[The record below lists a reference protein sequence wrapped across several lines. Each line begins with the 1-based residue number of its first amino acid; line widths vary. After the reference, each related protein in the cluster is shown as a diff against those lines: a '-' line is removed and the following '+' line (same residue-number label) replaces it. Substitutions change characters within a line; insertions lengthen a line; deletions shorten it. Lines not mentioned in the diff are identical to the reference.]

1 MSTSC
6 VLHPRLSNGEKSPLF
21 YRLKEFFLND
31 RKLAENV
38 YYKAINPAFRKAF
51 PNVRFDHNGE
61 PLLEDLITQCGI
73 GYNKDSESMLNFL
86 NSEYGTKPVPKTIQ
100 SVIELQNR
108 AASFNI
114 NNPLNKR
121 YSAQLTSSG
130 QDISM
135 EIVEATG
142 EERSLGRHQRFNA
155 ELNNQLVKLLNSW
168 GADVAALTELEE
180 ASNINGVMDL
190 SAGIN
195 AATGL
200 KEVIRIS
207 KRHKW
212 SNVSAKQSVLTEEE
226 QRILKSAPR
235 NSKGQLLAPNGK
247 VSNLTEK
254 QYAQVRT
261 KAFKDWFG
269 DWEKIANIT
278 EEELQ
283 AASLIF
289 DRVPELAKIGTPT
302 EYAAYIKE
310 IFPNSV
316 EKEVYWHGS
325 NEDFS
330 EGFASAKRGEG
341 SGALETKK
349 RNDLYLNKQGWAS
362 LQYVNGINRKGR
374 DKNGFAHWNK
384 LWWELKEIMSN
395 GRRENNDWKDIVIDE
410 STIRQAIPNKKGVF
424 NRDSG
429 GKNGK
434 WLSERKADYGYEN
447 KSDKEFFEEIF
458 GIKLG
463 KDTFNTWTARNAE
476 IFKSLEK
483 SAKGINPVVIDVR
496 NPITEEG
503 QNTYYEEQR
512 GLFTTADAEGN
523 DAILSKKAD
532 NEFNS
537 DVAIVINANN
547 DNVYWLG
554 TKSDIE
560 RFRQWKIN
568 NNASKVV
575 DENGEPLVV
584 YHNSNTDINIFDKNK
599 IGTNGSSEGGL
610 FGKGF
615 YFSTNKD
622 YNKVFGNKEYA
633 VFLNIKNP
641 ITDERTIK
649 EIQAFEPSIDIIK
662 NAYNK
667 DGLIGT
673 NKFENNTVEYI
684 VYDSNQIKS
693 ATDNIGTFSRTDD
706 NIIDDTYDSNI
717 LAEEWGHFVVDAV
730 KDNPLRDRMLNSLKN
745 EEVLQRV
752 LGSEYDRYN
761 DVYKGDIELMAKEA
775 LGKMMAQVLN
785 NYDPT
790 APNNRLFERYKKSVL
805 DFFSRRDADEI
816 DEIINKVRE
825 QVYEFTT
832 NAFNGK
838 YQLDISSRDYN
849 KRLFNLGNDVSRDYN
864 ILKRIIQQERKRLAI
879 YGKGAKATARERE
892 EKKGLFDEKQKLF
905 IDKLSND
912 LENHRELEG
921 IYTYLTEAVR
931 MLKQL
936 SDKLDT
942 VHNSQTNWKDKFS
955 ALRSIRDYMS
965 SYGSIMEEL
974 RQEMYKA
981 KQEGDMR
988 FKEKLQDSLDEFSGL
1003 LARLG
1008 SDWVEVSK
1016 DEFARFLTPFEGE
1029 GISMSI
1035 RGKRR
1040 KYNIRELLDYIEK
1053 DISIVE
1059 RWTDAMADSTDPILR
1074 IYDSL
1079 VKDQKNKARYNT
1091 INNEKEILMHSKKL
1105 EDAGISNTEFMY
1117 ERTSDGKITGNF
1129 VTRYNWGDYFA
1140 ALSKYAKSLPQDM
1153 DREEKSILISR
1164 WKRAN
1169 TDKNGNPIE
1178 KYYNPQYDA
1187 IQRNAAMKE
1196 YYDFMINL
1204 KRNLDYRLPAKYVRF
1219 NKAPQIRR
1227 DFLERVI
1234 GRGNKF
1240 QYLWESFKDNLVR
1253 REDDTE
1259 FAYARQDFEGNQ
1271 IYNLPIYYTRP
1282 LKDKN
1287 DLSTDCTSTMIAYAA
1302 MANDYASMNDIIDA
1316 LETGRT
1322 ILSERRVAQT
1332 RGGKIMREVLN
1343 KVPSNLTK
1351 KGDVANFMAR
1361 LNDFMLMQVYGEQ
1374 MKDEGTVLGVDVG
1387 KAVNMLNKLQSYGT
1401 TALSVLTGTANL
1413 AQNIVISNIESIS
1426 GQFFN
1431 KSELAKADWEY
1442 TKLLPQ
1448 YLSEIGNRIQTSKMA
1463 LFAEKLNVLQ
1473 DYKQHVRGV
1482 DWNRKTWFS
1491 RFFKEDT
1498 LWFTTSAGDHYTQMR
1513 TGLALAMR
1521 LKLQDKDGKPIS
1533 LYDALEVQYLD
1544 EAHPEYG
1551 ANLVIKEGVTD
1562 QDGKPVSNNYF
1573 TSVTKK
1579 IRGIN
1584 NKLYGI
1590 YNQEDKS
1597 AMQSRAVGRL
1607 LMMYR
1612 NWMRPLWLKRY
1623 GVERYN
1629 YDTDTFEEG
1638 YYRTLWNFM
1647 NTLRKDLKKG
1657 ELDIVKQWHNLD
1669 DAQKSNIYR
1678 GLAEIATFLS
1688 LMGIIAILKGIP
1700 DDDDKDDWLTE
1711 YVTYSIIRLKA
1722 DLGSL
1727 MPGPTMLDEGLRLF
1741 DNPFAA
1747 VRVLKNTRQLLN
1759 LFDPD
1764 VWTTEIDQGIYKG
1777 YTKAEK
1783 IMLQPVPF
1791 IRQFQNLFDPEE
1803 PARWYK

>member
-21 YRLKEFFLND
+21 SRLKNFLGD
-31 RKLAENV
+31 RKSAEDV
-38 YYKAINPAFRKAF
+38 YYRAINPSFREAF

-73 GYNKDSESMLNFL
+73 GYDKSNEAMLDYL
-86 NSEYGTKPVPKTIQ
+86 NSEYGTEPVPKTMQ
-100 SVIELQNR
+100 SAIELQNR

-121 YSAQLTSSG
+121 YSAEITSSG
-130 QDISM
+130 HDVSM
-135 EIVEATG
+135 EIVTATG
-142 EERSLGRHQRFNA
+142 NERDLGRQQKFNA

-180 ASNINGVMDL
+180 ASNVNGVMDL

-200 KEVIRIS
+200 KEVIRI
-207 KRHKW
+207 
-212 SNVSAKQSVLTEEE
+212 
-226 QRILKSAPR
+226 
-235 NSKGQLLAPNGK
+235 
-247 VSNLTEK
+247 
-254 QYAQVRT
+254 
-261 KAFKDWFG
+261 
-269 DWEKIANIT
+269 
-278 EEELQ
+278 
-283 AASLIF
+283 
-289 DRVPELAKIGTPT
+289 
-302 EYAAYIKE
+302 
-310 IFPNSV
+310 
-316 EKEVYWHGS
+316 
-325 NEDFS
+325 
-330 EGFASAKRGEG
+330 
-341 SGALETKK
+341 
-349 RNDLYLNKQGWAS
+349 
-362 LQYVNGINRKGR
+362 
-374 DKNGFAHWNK
+374 
-384 LWWELKEIMSN
+384 
-395 GRRENNDWKDIVIDE
+395 
-410 STIRQAIPNKKGVF
+410 
-424 NRDSG
+424 
-429 GKNGK
+429 
-434 WLSERKADYGYEN
+434 
-447 KSDKEFFEEIF
+447 
-458 GIKLG
+458 
-463 KDTFNTWTARNAE
+463 
-476 IFKSLEK
+476 
-483 SAKGINPVVIDVR
+483 AKGER
-496 NPITEEG
+496 G
-503 QNTYYEEQR
+503 Q
-512 GLFTTADAEGN
+512 
-523 DAILSKKAD
+523 
-532 NEFNS
+532 
-537 DVAIVINANN
+537 VA
-547 DNVYWLG
+547 
-554 TKSDIE
+554 
-560 RFRQWKIN
+560 
-568 NNASKVV
+568 
-575 DENGEPLVV
+575 
-584 YHNSNTDINIFDKNK
+584 
-599 IGTNGSSEGGL
+599 
-610 FGKGF
+610 
-615 YFSTNKD
+615 
-622 YNKVFGNKEYA
+622 
-633 VFLNIKNP
+633 
-641 ITDERTIK
+641 
-649 EIQAFEPSIDIIK
+649 
-662 NAYNK
+662 
-667 DGLIGT
+667 
-673 NKFENNTVEYI
+673 
-684 VYDSNQIKS
+684 
-693 ATDNIGTFSRTDD
+693 
-706 NIIDDTYDSNI
+706 

-730 KDNPLRDRMLNSLKN
+730 KDSPLRDRMLNSLKN

-752 LGSEYDRYN
+752 LGSEYNRYN
-761 DVYKGDIELMAKEA
+761 EVYNGDIDLMAKEA

-785 NYDPT
+785 NYDAT
-790 APNNRLFERYKKSVL
+790 APNDRLFERYKKNVL
-805 DFFSRRDADEI
+805 DFFGKRDTDEI

-832 NAFNGK
+832 NVFNGK

-849 KRLFNLGNDVSRDYN
+849 RRLFNLGNDVSRDYN
-864 ILKRIIQQERKRLAI
+864 ILKRIIQQEKKRLAI

-892 EKKGLFDEKQKLF
+892 EKKGSFDEKQKLF

-931 MLKQL
+931 MLRQL
-936 SDKLDT
+936 SDRLDA
-942 VHNSQTNWKDKFS
+942 VHNSQTSWKDKFS

-974 RQEMYKA
+974 RQGMYKA

-988 FKEKLQDSLDEFSGL
+988 FKEKLQESLDEFSGL

-1008 SDWVEVSK
+1008 SDWAEVSK
-1016 DEFARFLTPFEGE
+1016 DEFARFLAPFEGE

-1035 RGKRR
+1035 RGER
-1040 KYNIRELLDYIEK
+1040 KQYNIRELLDYIEK

-1105 EDAGISNTEFMY
+1105 EDAGIKNTDFMY
-1117 ERTSDGKITGNF
+1117 EKTSDGKITGNF

-1153 DREEKSILISR
+1153 GREEKSILISR

-1169 TDKNGNPIE
+1169 TDKKGNPIE

-1204 KRNLDYRLPAKYVRF
+1204 KRNLDYRLPARYVRF

-1227 DFLERVI
+1227 DFLERVM
-1234 GRGNKF
+1234 GNKF

-1302 MANDYASMNDIIDA
+1302 MANDYAAMNDVIDA

-1343 KVPSNLTK
+1343 KIPSNLTK
-1351 KGDVANFMAR
+1351 KGDVANFMGR

-1463 LFAEKLNVLQ
+1463 LFAEKFNVLQ

-1482 DWNRKTWFS
+1482 DWDRKTWFS

-1533 LYDALEVQYLD
+1533 LYDALEVKYLD

-1562 QDGKPVSNNYF
+1562 QDGKAVDNKYF
-1573 TSVTKK
+1573 TGVTKK

-1590 YNQEDKS
+1590 YNQEDKN

-1629 YDTDTFEEG
+1629 YDTGTFEEG

-1688 LMGIIAILKGIP
+1688 LMGIIATLKGTP
-1700 DDDDKDDWLTE
+1700 DDDEKDDWLTE
-1711 YVTYSIIRLKA
+1711 YITYSIIRLKA

-1747 VRVLKNTRQLLN
+1747 VRVLKNSRQLLN

-1764 VWTTEIDQGIYKG
+1764 TWTTEIDQGIYKG
-1777 YTKAEK
+1777 YTQAEK

-1803 PARWYK
+1803 PTRWYK

>member
-21 YRLKEFFLND
+21 SRLKNFLGD
-31 RKLAENV
+31 RKSAEDV
-38 YYKAINPAFRKAF
+38 YYRAINPSFKEAF

-73 GYNKDSESMLNFL
+73 GHSKSNEAMLDYL
-86 NSEYGTKPVPKTIQ
+86 NSEYGTKPVPRTMQ

-114 NNPLNKR
+114 NSPLNKR
-121 YSAQLTSSG
+121 YSAEITSSG
-130 QDISM
+130 HDVSM
-135 EIVEATG
+135 EVVTATG
-142 EERSLGRHQRFNA
+142 NGRDLGKQQRFNA
-155 ELNNQLVKLLNSW
+155 ELNNQLIKLLNSW

-180 ASNINGVMDL
+180 AGNVNGVMDL

-212 SNVSAKQSVLTEEE
+212 SNVSKKENILTDEE
-226 QRILKSAPR
+226 QEILSNAPR
-235 NSKGQLLAPNGK
+235 DSRGQLLAPNGK

-269 DWEKIANIT
+269 DWEN
-278 EEELQ
+278 
-283 AASLIF
+283 
-289 DRVPELAKIGTPT
+289 DPE
-302 EYAAYIKE
+302 
-310 IFPNSV
+310 
-316 EKEVYWHGS
+316 
-325 NEDFS
+325 
-330 EGFASAKRGEG
+330 
-341 SGALETKK
+341 
-349 RNDLYLNKQGWAS
+349 
-362 LQYVNGINRKGR
+362 
-374 DKNGFAHWNK
+374 
-384 LWWELKEIMSN
+384 
-395 GRRENNDWKDIVIDE
+395 
-410 STIRQAIPNKKGVF
+410 
-424 NRDSG
+424 
-429 GKNGK
+429 
-434 WLSERKADYGYEN
+434 
-447 KSDKEFFEEIF
+447 
-458 GIKLG
+458 
-463 KDTFNTWTARNAE
+463 
-476 IFKSLEK
+476 
-483 SAKGINPVVIDVR
+483 
-496 NPITEEG
+496 
-503 QNTYYEEQR
+503 
-512 GLFTTADAEGN
+512 
-523 DAILSKKAD
+523 
-532 NEFNS
+532 
-537 DVAIVINANN
+537 
-547 DNVYWLG
+547 
-554 TKSDIE
+554 
-560 RFRQWKIN
+560 
-568 NNASKVV
+568 NASKVV

-584 YHNSNTDINIFDKNK
+584 YHATNK
-599 IGTNGSSEGGL
+599 IFNTYKERDGIHFGSYNTALGVANEKFDPTFDTIEEAQASIAK
-610 FGKGF
+610 GKF
-615 YFSTNKD
+615 RINQ
-622 YNKVFGNKEYA
+622 E
-633 VFLNIKNP
+633 FLNIRNP
-641 ITDERTIK
+641 KQSKDLGTGWKQLITEG
-649 EIQAFEPSIDIIK
+649 F
-662 NAYNK
+662 
-667 DGLIGT
+667 DGGSYMA
-673 NKFENNTVEYI
+673 VEGDTSF
-684 VYDSNQIKS
+684 VVFNPNQIKS
-693 ATDNIGTFSRTDD
+693 ATDNVGAFSTTDND
-706 NIIDDTYDSNI
+706 IVDDTYDSNI

-730 KDNPLRDRMLNSLKN
+730 KDSPLRDRMLNSLRN

-761 DVYKGDIELMAKEA
+761 EVYKGDIDLMAKEA

-790 APNNRLFERYKKSVL
+790 APNDRLFERYKNSIL
-805 DFFSRRDADEI
+805 DFFSRRDIDEI

-832 NAFNGK
+832 NVFNGK
-838 YQLDISSRDYN
+838 YQLNISSRDYN

-879 YGKGAKATARERE
+879 YGKGAKATAKERE
-892 EKKGLFDEKQKLF
+892 EKRGSFDEKQKLF

-921 IYTYLTEAVR
+921 IYTYLTEAIR
-931 MLKQL
+931 ILRQL

-942 VHNSQTNWKDKFS
+942 VHNSQTSWKDKFS
-955 ALRSIRDYMS
+955 TLRSIRDYMS

-981 KQEGDMR
+981 RQEGDIR
-988 FKEKLQDSLDEFSGL
+988 FKEKLQESLDEFSGL
-1003 LARLG
+1003 LAGLG
-1008 SDWVEVSK
+1008 SDWAEVSK
-1016 DEFARFLTPFEGE
+1016 DEFARFLTPFKGE
-1029 GISMSI
+1029 SISMSI
-1035 RGKRR
+1035 RGER
-1040 KYNIRELLDYIEK
+1040 KQYNIRELLDYIEK
-1053 DISIVE
+1053 DISVVE

-1079 VKDQKNKARYNT
+1079 VKDQKSKARYNT

-1105 EDAGISNTEFMY
+1105 EDAGVKNTNFMY
-1117 ERTSDGKITGNF
+1117 EKTSDGKITGNF

-1140 ALSKYAKSLPQDM
+1140 ALSKYAKSLPKDM
-1153 DREEKSILISR
+1153 EREEKSILISR

-1169 TDKNGNPIE
+1169 TDRNGNPIE

-1204 KRNLDYRLPAKYVRF
+1204 KRNLDYRLPARYVRF

-1227 DFLERVI
+1227 DFLERVM
-1234 GRGNKF
+1234 GKGNKF

-1302 MANDYASMNDIIDA
+1302 MANDYAAMNDVIDA

-1332 RGGKIMREVLN
+1332 RGNKIMREILN

-1413 AQNIVISNIESIS
+1413 AQNIVISNIEAIS

-1463 LFAEKLNVLQ
+1463 LFAEKFNVLQ
-1473 DYKQHVRGV
+1473 DYKQHVKGV
-1482 DWNRKTWFS
+1482 DWDRKTWFS

-1551 ANLVIKEGVTD
+1551 ANLVIKKGVTD
-1562 QDGKPVSNNYF
+1562 QDGKAVGNDYL
-1573 TSVTKK
+1573 TSVTRK

-1590 YNQEDKS
+1590 YNQEDKN
-1597 AMQSRAVGRL
+1597 ALQSRAVGRL

-1629 YDTDTFEEG
+1629 YDTGTFEEG

-1669 DAQKSNIYR
+1669 GAQKSNIYR

-1688 LMGIIAILKGIP
+1688 LMGIIATLKGVP
-1700 DDDDKDDWLTE
+1700 DDDDKDNWLTE
-1711 YVTYSIIRLKA
+1711 YVTYSIVRLKA

-1747 VRVLKNTRQLLN
+1747 VRVLKNSRQLLN

-1764 VWTTEIDQGIYKG
+1764 TWTTEIDQGIYKG
-1777 YTKAEK
+1777 YTQAEK

-1803 PARWYK
+1803 PTRWYK

>member
-6 VLHPRLSNGEKSPLF
+6 VSHPRLSNGEKSPLF
-21 YRLKEFFLND
+21 IRLKNFLGD
-31 RKLAENV
+31 RKSAENV
-38 YYKAINPAFRKAF
+38 YYKAINPAFREAF

-73 GYNKDSESMLNFL
+73 GYDKNSEAMLDFL
-86 NSEYGTKPVPKTIQ
+86 NSEYGTKSVPKTIQ

-114 NNPLNKR
+114 NSPLNKR
-121 YSAQLTSSG
+121 YSAELTSSG
-130 QDISM
+130 HDVSM

-142 EERSLGRHQRFNA
+142 EERSLGRQQRFNA

-207 KRHKW
+207 KRHRW
-212 SNVSAKQSVLTEEE
+212 SSISKKQDVLSREE
-226 QRILKSAPR
+226 QEILNNAPR
-235 NSKGQLLAPNGK
+235 DSQGKLLAPNGK
-247 VSNLTEK
+247 KSNLTEK

-261 KAFKDWFG
+261 RAFKDWFG
-269 DWEKIANIT
+269 DWE
-278 EEELQ
+278 
-283 AASLIF
+283 
-289 DRVPELAKIGTPT
+289 
-302 EYAAYIKE
+302 
-310 IFPNSV
+310 NSP
-316 EKEVYWHGS
+316 
-325 NEDFS
+325 
-330 EGFASAKRGEG
+330 A
-341 SGALETKK
+341 
-349 RNDLYLNKQGWAS
+349 
-362 LQYVNGINRKGR
+362 
-374 DKNGFAHWNK
+374 
-384 LWWELKEIMSN
+384 
-395 GRRENNDWKDIVIDE
+395 
-410 STIRQAIPNKKGVF
+410 
-424 NRDSG
+424 
-429 GKNGK
+429 
-434 WLSERKADYGYEN
+434 
-447 KSDKEFFEEIF
+447 
-458 GIKLG
+458 
-463 KDTFNTWTARNAE
+463 
-476 IFKSLEK
+476 
-483 SAKGINPVVIDVR
+483 
-496 NPITEEG
+496 
-503 QNTYYEEQR
+503 
-512 GLFTTADAEGN
+512 
-523 DAILSKKAD
+523 
-532 NEFNS
+532 
-537 DVAIVINANN
+537 
-547 DNVYWLG
+547 
-554 TKSDIE
+554 
-560 RFRQWKIN
+560 
-568 NNASKVV
+568 NASKVV
-575 DENGEPLVV
+575 DENGEPLIV
-584 YHNSNTDINIFDKNK
+584 YHGSKNENFNIFDYNYLRKAD
-599 IGTNGSSEGGL
+599 S
-610 FGKGF
+610 GF
-615 YFSTNKD
+615 FFTSD
-622 YNKVFGNKEYA
+622 KEYA
-633 VFLNIKNP
+633 KQYGDTRGFFLNIKNP
-641 ITDERTIK
+641 NLTNI
-649 EIQAFEPSIDIIK
+649 PLNID
-662 NAYNK
+662 
-667 DGLIGT
+667 
-673 NKFENNTVEYI
+673 TVETLLTVDYKNGTDGI
-684 VYDSNQIKS
+684 QGHDSISTNENLYHSKGQEYVAIRPNQIKS
-693 ATDNIGTFSRTDD
+693 ATDNSGAFSSSENDIT
-706 NIIDDTYDSNI
+706 DDTYNSNI

-730 KDNPLRDRMLNSLKN
+730 KDSPLRDRMLNSLKN

-761 DVYKGDIELMAKEA
+761 EVYNGDIDLMAKEA

-790 APNNRLFERYKKSVL
+790 APNDRLFERYKNNVL
-805 DFFSRRDADEI
+805 DFFGKRDADTI

-832 NAFNGK
+832 NVFNGK

-864 ILKRIIQQERKRLAI
+864 ILKRIIQQEKKRLAI

-892 EKKGLFDEKQKLF
+892 EKKGSFDEKQKLF

-921 IYTYLTEAVR
+921 IYTYLTEAIK
-931 MLKQL
+931 MLRQL

-942 VHNSQTNWKDKFS
+942 VYNTHTSWKDKFS
-955 ALRSIRDYMS
+955 ILRSIRDYMS

-974 RQEMYKA
+974 RKEMYKA

-988 FKEKLQDSLDEFSGL
+988 FKEKLQESLDEFSGL

-1008 SDWVEVSK
+1008 SDWAEVSK
-1016 DEFARFLTPFEGE
+1016 DEFAKFLAPFEGE

-1035 RGKRR
+1035 RGER
-1040 KYNIRELLDYIEK
+1040 KQYHIRELLDYIEK

-1105 EDAGISNTEFMY
+1105 EDAGIKNTDFMY
-1117 ERTSDGKITGNF
+1117 EKTSDGKITGNF

-1140 ALSKYAKSLPQDM
+1140 ALSKYAKSLSQDM
-1153 DREEKSILISR
+1153 SREEKSILISR
-1164 WKRAN
+1164 WKRVN

-1178 KYYNPQYDA
+1178 KYYNPQFDA
-1187 IQRNAAMKE
+1187 IQKNEAMKE

-1204 KRNLDYRLPAKYVRF
+1204 KRKLDYRLPARYVRF

-1234 GRGNKF
+1234 SKGNKF

-1253 REDDTE
+1253 REDDIE
-1259 FAYARQDFEGNQ
+1259 FTYARQDFEGNQ
-1271 IYNLPIYYTRP
+1271 IYNLPIYYTRS

-1287 DLSTDCTSTMIAYAA
+1287 DLSTDCTSTMIAYVA
-1302 MANDYASMNDIIDA
+1302 MANDYAAMNDVIDA
-1316 LETGRT
+1316 LETGRI
-1322 ILSERRVAQT
+1322 ILSERKVAQT

-1351 KGDVANFMAR
+1351 KGDVANFMDR

-1374 MKDEGTVLGVDVG
+1374 MKDEGTVLGIDVG
-1387 KAVNMLNKLQSYGT
+1387 KAANMLNRLQSYGT

-1413 AQNIVISNIESIS
+1413 VQNIVISNIESVS

-1448 YLSEIGNRIQTSKMA
+1448 YLSEIGDRIQTSKMA
-1463 LFAEKLNVLQ
+1463 LFAEKFNVLQ

-1482 DWNRKTWFS
+1482 DWDRKTWFS

-1521 LKLQDKDGKPIS
+1521 LKLQDKNGKPIS

-1544 EAHPEYG
+1544 KTHPEYG

-1562 QDGKPVSNNYF
+1562 QDGKAIGNDYF
-1573 TSVTKK
+1573 NSVTKK

-1590 YNQEDKS
+1590 YNQEDKN

-1629 YDTDTFEEG
+1629 YDTNTFEEG

-1647 NTLRKDLKKG
+1647 NTLRKDMKKG
-1657 ELDIVKQWHNLD
+1657 ELDIVKQWHNLN
-1669 DAQKSNIYR
+1669 ATQKSNIYR

-1688 LMGIIAILKGIP
+1688 LMGIIATLKGTP

-1711 YVTYSIIRLKA
+1711 YVTYAIIRLKA

-1747 VRVLKNTRQLLN
+1747 VRVLKNSRQLLN
-1759 LFDPD
+1759 LLDPD

-1783 IMLQPVPF
+1783 IMLQPLPF
-1791 IRQFQNLFDPEE
+1791 IRQFQNLFDPSE
-1803 PARWYK
+1803 PTRWYK

>member
-21 YRLKEFFLND
+21 FRLKEFFLGD

-73 GYNKDSESMLNFL
+73 GYDKSNEAMLDSL
-86 NSEYGTKPVPKTIQ
+86 NSEYGTKSVPKTVQ

-114 NNPLNKR
+114 NNPLNRR

-135 EIVEATG
+135 GIVEATG
-142 EERSLGRHQRFNA
+142 NERDLGRQQKFNA
-155 ELNNQLVKLLNSW
+155 ELNNQLIKLLNGW

-207 KRHKW
+207 KRHRW
-212 SNVSAKQSVLTEEE
+212 SN
-226 QRILKSAPR
+226 I
-235 NSKGQLLAPNGK
+235 
-247 VSNLTEK
+247 
-254 QYAQVRT
+254 
-261 KAFKDWFG
+261 
-269 DWEKIANIT
+269 
-278 EEELQ
+278 
-283 AASLIF
+283 
-289 DRVPELAKIGTPT
+289 
-302 EYAAYIKE
+302 
-310 IFPNSV
+310 
-316 EKEVYWHGS
+316 
-325 NEDFS
+325 S
-330 EGFASAKRGEG
+330 ENV
-341 SGALETKK
+341 GA
-349 RNDLYLNKQGWAS
+349 
-362 LQYVNGINRKGR
+362 
-374 DKNGFAHWNK
+374 
-384 LWWELKEIMSN
+384 
-395 GRRENNDWKDIVIDE
+395 
-410 STIRQAIPNKKGVF
+410 
-424 NRDSG
+424 
-429 GKNGK
+429 
-434 WLSERKADYGYEN
+434 
-447 KSDKEFFEEIF
+447 
-458 GIKLG
+458 
-463 KDTFNTWTARNAE
+463 
-476 IFKSLEK
+476 
-483 SAKGINPVVIDVR
+483 
-496 NPITEEG
+496 
-503 QNTYYEEQR
+503 
-512 GLFTTADAEGN
+512 
-523 DAILSKKAD
+523 
-532 NEFNS
+532 
-537 DVAIVINANN
+537 
-547 DNVYWLG
+547 
-554 TKSDIE
+554 
-560 RFRQWKIN
+560 
-568 NNASKVV
+568 
-575 DENGEPLVV
+575 
-584 YHNSNTDINIFDKNK
+584 
-599 IGTNGSSEGGL
+599 
-610 FGKGF
+610 
-615 YFSTNKD
+615 
-622 YNKVFGNKEYA
+622 
-633 VFLNIKNP
+633 
-641 ITDERTIK
+641 
-649 EIQAFEPSIDIIK
+649 
-662 NAYNK
+662 
-667 DGLIGT
+667 
-673 NKFENNTVEYI
+673 
-684 VYDSNQIKS
+684 
-693 ATDNIGTFSRTDD
+693 FSRTDD
-706 NIIDDTYDSNI
+706 NIIDDTYDSTI

-730 KDNPLRDRMLNSLKN
+730 KDNPLRDRMLNSLRN

-761 DVYKGDIELMAKEA
+761 DVYKGDIDLMAKEA

-790 APNNRLFERYKKSVL
+790 APNDRLFERYKKSVL

-832 NAFNGK
+832 NTFNGK

-849 KRLFNLGNDVSRDYN
+849 KRLFNLGNNVSRDYN

-892 EKKGLFDEKQKLF
+892 EKRGAFDEKQKLF
-905 IDKLSND
+905 IDKLNND
-912 LENHRELEG
+912 LDNHRELEG
-921 IYTYLTEAVR
+921 IYTYLTEAIK
-931 MLKQL
+931 MLRQL

-942 VHNSQTNWKDKFS
+942 VHNSQTSWKDKFS
-955 ALRSIRDYMS
+955 TLRNIRDYMS

-981 KQEGDMR
+981 KKEGDMR
-988 FKEKLQDSLDEFSGL
+988 FKEKLQASLDEFSGL
-1003 LARLG
+1003 LSSLG
-1008 SDWVEVSK
+1008 SDWLEVSK
-1016 DEFARFLTPFEGE
+1016 DEFAGFLTPFEGE

-1035 RGKRR
+1035 RGERK

-1105 EDAGISNTEFMY
+1105 EDAGIRNTEFMY
-1117 ERTSDGKITGNF
+1117 EKTSDGKITGNF

-1140 ALSKYAKSLPQDM
+1140 ALSRYAKSLPQDM

-1227 DFLERVI
+1227 DFLERVM
-1234 GRGNKF
+1234 GKGNKF

-1259 FAYARQDFEGNQ
+1259 FAYAKQDFEGNQ

-1287 DLSTDCTSTMIAYAA
+1287 DLSTDCTSTMIAYAS
-1302 MANDYASMNDIIDA
+1302 MANDYAAMNDVIDA

-1351 KGDVANFMAR
+1351 KGDIANFMGR

-1374 MKDEGTVLGVDVG
+1374 MKDEGTILGVDTG

-1463 LFAEKLNVLQ
+1463 LFAEKFNVLQ
-1473 DYKQHVRGV
+1473 DYKQHIRGV
-1482 DWNRKTWFS
+1482 DWDRKTWFS

-1764 VWTTEIDQGIYKG
+1764 TWTTEIDQGIYKG

>member
-21 YRLKEFFLND
+21 SRLKDFLGD
-31 RKLAENV
+31 RKSAEDV
-38 YYKAINPAFRKAF
+38 YYRVINPAFRGAF

-73 GYNKDSESMLNFL
+73 GHDKSDEEMLDYL
-86 NSEYGTKPVPKTIQ
+86 NSEYGTEPVPKTVQ

-114 NNPLNKR
+114 SSPLNRR
-121 YSAQLTSSG
+121 YSAELTSSG
-130 QDISM
+130 HDVSM
-135 EIVEATG
+135 EIVTATG
-142 EERSLGRHQRFNA
+142 KERSLGRQQRFNA

-180 ASNINGVMDL
+180 ASNVNGVMDL

-212 SNVSAKQSVLTEEE
+212 SNTPAKQSVLTEEE
-226 QRILKSAPR
+226 QRILESAPR

-261 KAFKDWFG
+261 KAFKEWFG
-269 DWEKIANIT
+269 DWENN
-278 EEELQ
+278 
-283 AASLIF
+283 
-289 DRVPELAKIGTPT
+289 P
-302 EYAAYIKE
+302 
-310 IFPNSV
+310 
-316 EKEVYWHGS
+316 
-325 NEDFS
+325 S
-330 EGFASAKRGEG
+330 E
-341 SGALETKK
+341 
-349 RNDLYLNKQGWAS
+349 
-362 LQYVNGINRKGR
+362 
-374 DKNGFAHWNK
+374 
-384 LWWELKEIMSN
+384 
-395 GRRENNDWKDIVIDE
+395 
-410 STIRQAIPNKKGVF
+410 
-424 NRDSG
+424 
-429 GKNGK
+429 
-434 WLSERKADYGYEN
+434 
-447 KSDKEFFEEIF
+447 
-458 GIKLG
+458 
-463 KDTFNTWTARNAE
+463 
-476 IFKSLEK
+476 
-483 SAKGINPVVIDVR
+483 
-496 NPITEEG
+496 
-503 QNTYYEEQR
+503 
-512 GLFTTADAEGN
+512 
-523 DAILSKKAD
+523 
-532 NEFNS
+532 
-537 DVAIVINANN
+537 
-547 DNVYWLG
+547 
-554 TKSDIE
+554 
-560 RFRQWKIN
+560 
-568 NNASKVV
+568 ASKVV

-584 YHNSNTDINIFDKNK
+584 YHYTDNEGLAKFSTEFDN
-599 IGTNGSSEGGL
+599 
-610 FGKGF
+610 
-615 YFSTNKD
+615 YFSKAGGTKKAIFFTTDNVEPGSEDNFLTSRKA
-622 YNKVFGNKEYA
+622 KLS
-633 VFLNIKNP
+633 VFLNIKNLE
-641 ITDERTIK
+641 TFNGTKDDLHKQGTSYREVVNKSSEREGSENGIVFTGFDDNRKENQTI
-649 EIQAFEPSIDIIK
+649 
-662 NAYNK
+662 
-667 DGLIGT
+667 
-673 NKFENNTVEYI
+673 YI
-684 VYDSNQIKS
+684 VHNSNQIKS

-730 KDNPLRDRMLNSLKN
+730 KDSPLRDRMLNSLKN

-761 DVYKGDIELMAKEA
+761 EVYKGDIDLMAKEA

-785 NYDPT
+785 NYDT
-790 APNNRLFERYKKSVL
+790 EAPNDRLFERYKKNVL
-805 DFFSRRDADEI
+805 DFFSKRDADEI

-825 QVYEFTT
+825 QVYEFTI

-864 ILKRIIQQERKRLAI
+864 ILKRIIQQEKKRLAI

-892 EKKGLFDEKQKLF
+892 EKKGSFDEKQKLF
-905 IDKLSND
+905 INKLSND

-931 MLKQL
+931 MLRQL
-936 SDKLDT
+936 SDKLDA
-942 VHNSQTNWKDKFS
+942 VHSSQTSWKDKFS

-988 FKEKLQDSLDEFSGL
+988 FKEKLQESLDEFSGL

-1008 SDWVEVSK
+1008 SDWAEVSK

-1029 GISMSI
+1029 SISMFI
-1035 RGKRR
+1035 RGER
-1040 KYNIRELLDYIEK
+1040 KQYNIRELLDYIEK

-1105 EDAGISNTEFMY
+1105 EDAGIGNTDFMY
-1117 ERTSDGKITGNF
+1117 EKTSDGKITGNF
-1129 VTRYNWGDYFA
+1129 VTRYNWGDYFV

-1169 TDKNGNPIE
+1169 TDRNGNPIE

-1204 KRNLDYRLPAKYVRF
+1204 KRSLDYRLPARYVRF

-1227 DFLERVI
+1227 DFLERVM

-1302 MANDYASMNDIIDA
+1302 MANDYAAMNDIVDA

-1322 ILSERRVAQT
+1322 ILSERKVAQT

-1351 KGDVANFMAR
+1351 KGDVANFMNR

-1413 AQNIVISNIESIS
+1413 AQNVVLSNIESIS

-1463 LFAEKLNVLQ
+1463 LFAEKFNVLQ

-1482 DWNRKTWFS
+1482 DWDRKTWFS

-1533 LYDALEVQYLD
+1533 LYDALEVKYLD

-1562 QDGKPVSNNYF
+1562 QDGKVVDNKYF

-1590 YNQEDKS
+1590 YNQEDKN

-1647 NTLRKDLKKG
+1647 NTLRKDLKNG
-1657 ELDIVKQWHNLD
+1657 ELDIVKQWNNLN

-1678 GLAEIATFLS
+1678 SLAEIATFLS
-1688 LMGIIAILKGIP
+1688 LMGIIATLKGTP
-1700 DDDDKDDWLTE
+1700 DDDEKDDWLTE
-1711 YVTYSIIRLKA
+1711 YITYSIIRLKA

-1741 DNPFAA
+1741 DNLFAA

-1777 YTKAEK
+1777 YTQAGK

-1791 IRQFQNLFDPEE
+1791 IRQFQNLLDPEK

>member
-21 YRLKEFFLND
+21 SRLKNFLGD
-31 RKLAENV
+31 RKSAEDV
-38 YYKAINPAFRKAF
+38 YYRAINPSFREAF

-73 GYNKDSESMLNFL
+73 GYDKSNEAMLDYL
-86 NSEYGTKPVPKTIQ
+86 NSEYGTEPVPKTMQ
-100 SVIELQNR
+100 SAIELQNR

-121 YSAQLTSSG
+121 YSAEITSSG
-130 QDISM
+130 HDVSM
-135 EIVEATG
+135 EIVTATG
-142 EERSLGRHQRFNA
+142 NERDLGRQQKFNA

-180 ASNINGVMDL
+180 AGNVNGVMDL

-200 KEVIRIS
+200 KEVIRI
-207 KRHKW
+207 
-212 SNVSAKQSVLTEEE
+212 AKGE
-226 QRILKSAPR
+226 R
-235 NSKGQLLAPNGK
+235 G
-247 VSNLTEK
+247 
-254 QYAQVRT
+254 
-261 KAFKDWFG
+261 
-269 DWEKIANIT
+269 
-278 EEELQ
+278 Q
-283 AASLIF
+283 AA
-289 DRVPELAKIGTPT
+289 
-302 EYAAYIKE
+302 
-310 IFPNSV
+310 
-316 EKEVYWHGS
+316 
-325 NEDFS
+325 
-330 EGFASAKRGEG
+330 
-341 SGALETKK
+341 
-349 RNDLYLNKQGWAS
+349 
-362 LQYVNGINRKGR
+362 
-374 DKNGFAHWNK
+374 
-384 LWWELKEIMSN
+384 
-395 GRRENNDWKDIVIDE
+395 
-410 STIRQAIPNKKGVF
+410 
-424 NRDSG
+424 
-429 GKNGK
+429 
-434 WLSERKADYGYEN
+434 
-447 KSDKEFFEEIF
+447 
-458 GIKLG
+458 
-463 KDTFNTWTARNAE
+463 
-476 IFKSLEK
+476 
-483 SAKGINPVVIDVR
+483 
-496 NPITEEG
+496 
-503 QNTYYEEQR
+503 
-512 GLFTTADAEGN
+512 
-523 DAILSKKAD
+523 
-532 NEFNS
+532 
-537 DVAIVINANN
+537 
-547 DNVYWLG
+547 
-554 TKSDIE
+554 
-560 RFRQWKIN
+560 
-568 NNASKVV
+568 
-575 DENGEPLVV
+575 
-584 YHNSNTDINIFDKNK
+584 
-599 IGTNGSSEGGL
+599 
-610 FGKGF
+610 
-615 YFSTNKD
+615 
-622 YNKVFGNKEYA
+622 
-633 VFLNIKNP
+633 
-641 ITDERTIK
+641 
-649 EIQAFEPSIDIIK
+649 
-662 NAYNK
+662 
-667 DGLIGT
+667 
-673 NKFENNTVEYI
+673 
-684 VYDSNQIKS
+684 
-693 ATDNIGTFSRTDD
+693 
-706 NIIDDTYDSNI
+706 

-730 KDNPLRDRMLNSLKN
+730 KDSPLRDRMLNSLKN

-761 DVYKGDIELMAKEA
+761 EVYNGDIDLMAKEA

-785 NYDPT
+785 SYDAT
-790 APNNRLFERYKKSVL
+790 APNDRLFERYRKNVL
-805 DFFSRRDADEI
+805 DFFGKRDTDEI

-825 QVYEFTT
+825 QVYEFTA
-832 NAFNGK
+832 NVFNGK

-849 KRLFNLGNDVSRDYN
+849 RRLFNLGNDVSRDYN
-864 ILKRIIQQERKRLAI
+864 ILKRIIQQEKKRLAI

-892 EKKGLFDEKQKLF
+892 EKKGSFDEKQKLF

-931 MLKQL
+931 MLRQL
-936 SDKLDT
+936 SDRLDA
-942 VHNSQTNWKDKFS
+942 VHNSQTSWKDKFS
-955 ALRSIRDYMS
+955 VLRSIRDYMS

-988 FKEKLQDSLDEFSGL
+988 FKEKLQESLDEFSGL

-1008 SDWVEVSK
+1008 SDWAEVSK
-1016 DEFARFLTPFEGE
+1016 DEFARFLAPFEGE

-1035 RGKRR
+1035 RGER
-1040 KYNIRELLDYIEK
+1040 KQYNIRELLDYIEK

-1105 EDAGISNTEFMY
+1105 EDAGIKNTDFMY
-1117 ERTSDGKITGNF
+1117 EKTSDGKITGNF

-1153 DREEKSILISR
+1153 GREEKSILISR

-1169 TDKNGNPIE
+1169 TDKKGNPIE

-1204 KRNLDYRLPAKYVRF
+1204 KRNLDYRLPARYVRF

-1227 DFLERVI
+1227 DFLERVM
-1234 GRGNKF
+1234 GNKF

-1302 MANDYASMNDIIDA
+1302 MANDYAAMNDVIDA

-1343 KVPSNLTK
+1343 KIPSNLTK
-1351 KGDVANFMAR
+1351 KGDVANFMGR

-1448 YLSEIGNRIQTSKMA
+1448 YLSETGNRIQTSKMA
-1463 LFAEKLNVLQ
+1463 LFAEKFNVLQ

-1482 DWNRKTWFS
+1482 DWDRKTWFS

-1533 LYDALEVQYLD
+1533 LYDALEVKYLD

-1562 QDGKPVSNNYF
+1562 QDGKAVDNKYF
-1573 TSVTKK
+1573 TDVTKK

-1590 YNQEDKS
+1590 YNQEDKN

-1629 YDTDTFEEG
+1629 YDTGTFEEG

-1688 LMGIIAILKGIP
+1688 LMGIIATLKGTP
-1700 DDDDKDDWLTE
+1700 DDDEKDDWLTE
-1711 YVTYSIIRLKA
+1711 YITYSIIRLKA

-1747 VRVLKNTRQLLN
+1747 IRVLKNSRQLLN

-1764 VWTTEIDQGIYKG
+1764 TWTTEIDQGIYKG
-1777 YTKAEK
+1777 YTQAEK

-1803 PARWYK
+1803 PTRWYK

>member
-1 MSTSC
+1 MSKSC

-21 YRLKEFFLND
+21 FRLKEFFLGD

-73 GYNKDSESMLNFL
+73 GYNKDSESMLDFL
-86 NSEYGTKPVPKTIQ
+86 NSEYGTKPVPKTVQ

-142 EERSLGRHQRFNA
+142 NERDLGRQQRFNA

-207 KRHKW
+207 KRHRW
-212 SNVSAKQSVLTEEE
+212 SNISEKQNILSDEE
-226 QRILKSAPR
+226 QEILNNASR
-235 NSKGQLLAPNGK
+235 DSQGRLLAPNGK

-269 DWEKIANIT
+269 DWE
-278 EEELQ
+278 
-283 AASLIF
+283 
-289 DRVPELAKIGTPT
+289 
-302 EYAAYIKE
+302 
-310 IFPNSV
+310 
-316 EKEVYWHGS
+316 
-325 NEDFS
+325 
-330 EGFASAKRGEG
+330 
-341 SGALETKK
+341 
-349 RNDLYLNKQGWAS
+349 NDPA
-362 LQYVNGINRKGR
+362 
-374 DKNGFAHWNK
+374 
-384 LWWELKEIMSN
+384 
-395 GRRENNDWKDIVIDE
+395 
-410 STIRQAIPNKKGVF
+410 
-424 NRDSG
+424 
-429 GKNGK
+429 
-434 WLSERKADYGYEN
+434 
-447 KSDKEFFEEIF
+447 
-458 GIKLG
+458 
-463 KDTFNTWTARNAE
+463 
-476 IFKSLEK
+476 
-483 SAKGINPVVIDVR
+483 
-496 NPITEEG
+496 
-503 QNTYYEEQR
+503 
-512 GLFTTADAEGN
+512 
-523 DAILSKKAD
+523 
-532 NEFNS
+532 
-537 DVAIVINANN
+537 
-547 DNVYWLG
+547 
-554 TKSDIE
+554 
-560 RFRQWKIN
+560 
-568 NNASKVV
+568 NASKVV

-584 YHNSNTDINIFDKNK
+584 YHRTKEIDIPIFDRKKVQHYGFWFSVDKDYYTKNK
-599 IGTNGSSEGGL
+599 SNRSNFNTI
-610 FGKGF
+610 
-615 YFSTNKD
+615 
-622 YNKVFGNKEYA
+622 A
-633 VFLNIKNP
+633 AFLNIRTPNIISHRDFGNTVDGSEEQNLDNTKYDGW
-641 ITDERTIK
+641 ITKDF
-649 EIQAFEPSIDIIK
+649 FEAESPDDWDYAMKMQEQGIDIDK
-662 NAYNK
+662 KVFVMA
-667 DGLIGT
+667 T
-673 NKFENNTVEYI
+673 NP
-684 VYDSNQIKS
+684 NQIKS
-693 ATDNIGTFSRTDD
+693 AIDNIGTFSRTDD

-730 KDNPLRDRMLNSLKN
+730 KDNPLRDRMLNSLRN

-752 LGSEYDRYN
+752 LGNEYDRYN
-761 DVYKGDIELMAKEA
+761 DVYKGDIDLMAKEA

-790 APNNRLFERYKKSVL
+790 APNDRLFERYKKSVL

-892 EKKGLFDEKQKLF
+892 EKKGSFDEKQKLF

-931 MLKQL
+931 MLRQL

-942 VHNSQTNWKDKFS
+942 VHNSQTSWKDKFS

-981 KQEGDMR
+981 KKEGDMR

-1008 SDWVEVSK
+1008 SDWAEVSK

-1035 RGKRR
+1035 RGERK

-1105 EDAGISNTEFMY
+1105 EDAGIGNTEFMY
-1117 ERTSDGKITGNF
+1117 EKTSDGKITGNF

-1234 GRGNKF
+1234 GKGNKF

-1302 MANDYASMNDIIDA
+1302 MANDYAAMNDIIDA

-1322 ILSERRVAQT
+1322 ILSERKVAQT

-1351 KGDVANFMAR
+1351 KGDVANFMGR

-1463 LFAEKLNVLQ
+1463 LFAEKFNVLQ

-1482 DWNRKTWFS
+1482 DWDRKTWFS

-1612 NWMRPLWLKRY
+1612 NWMRPMWLKRY

-1638 YYRTLWNFM
+1638 YYRTLWKFM

-1657 ELDIVKQWHNLD
+1657 ELDIVKQWNNLD

-1688 LMGIIAILKGIP
+1688 LMGIISTLKSVP
-1700 DDDDKDDWLTE
+1700 DDDDKDDWFTE
-1711 YVTYSIIRLKA
+1711 FVAYSIIRLKA

-1764 VWTTEIDQGIYKG
+1764 TWTTEIDQGIYKG

>member
-21 YRLKEFFLND
+21 SRLKNFLGD
-31 RKLAENV
+31 RKSAEDV
-38 YYKAINPAFRKAF
+38 YYRAINPSFKEAF

-73 GYNKDSESMLNFL
+73 GHSKSNEAMLDYL
-86 NSEYGTKPVPKTIQ
+86 NSEYGTKPVPRTMQ

-114 NNPLNKR
+114 NSPLNKR
-121 YSAQLTSSG
+121 YSAEITSSG
-130 QDISM
+130 HDVSM
-135 EIVEATG
+135 EVVTATG
-142 EERSLGRHQRFNA
+142 NGRDLGKQQRFNA
-155 ELNNQLVKLLNSW
+155 ELNNQLIKLLNSW

-180 ASNINGVMDL
+180 AGNVNGVMDL

-212 SNVSAKQSVLTEEE
+212 SNVSKKENILTDEE
-226 QRILKSAPR
+226 QEILNNAPR
-235 NSKGQLLAPNGK
+235 DSRGQLLAPNGK

-269 DWEKIANIT
+269 DWE
-278 EEELQ
+278 
-283 AASLIF
+283 
-289 DRVPELAKIGTPT
+289 
-302 EYAAYIKE
+302 
-310 IFPNSV
+310 NSP
-316 EKEVYWHGS
+316 
-325 NEDFS
+325 S
-330 EGFASAKRGEG
+330 E
-341 SGALETKK
+341 
-349 RNDLYLNKQGWAS
+349 
-362 LQYVNGINRKGR
+362 
-374 DKNGFAHWNK
+374 
-384 LWWELKEIMSN
+384 
-395 GRRENNDWKDIVIDE
+395 
-410 STIRQAIPNKKGVF
+410 
-424 NRDSG
+424 
-429 GKNGK
+429 
-434 WLSERKADYGYEN
+434 
-447 KSDKEFFEEIF
+447 
-458 GIKLG
+458 
-463 KDTFNTWTARNAE
+463 
-476 IFKSLEK
+476 
-483 SAKGINPVVIDVR
+483 
-496 NPITEEG
+496 
-503 QNTYYEEQR
+503 
-512 GLFTTADAEGN
+512 
-523 DAILSKKAD
+523 
-532 NEFNS
+532 
-537 DVAIVINANN
+537 
-547 DNVYWLG
+547 
-554 TKSDIE
+554 
-560 RFRQWKIN
+560 
-568 NNASKVV
+568 ASKVV
-575 DENGEPLVV
+575 DENGEPLVM
-584 YHNSNTDINIFDKNK
+584 YHRSKDNISTFDINKSKHGGFWFSKNP
-599 IGTNGSSEGGL
+599 
-610 FGKGF
+610 
-615 YFSTNKD
+615 D
-622 YNKVFGNKEYA
+622 YYA
-633 VFLNIKNP
+633 DTRAKLKYAIPVFLNI
-641 ITDERTIK
+641 RTPNRINH
-649 EIQAFEPSIDIIK
+649 ETFLAAVDGDDIIEGGIRTTK
-662 NAYNK
+662 F
-667 DGLIGT
+667 DGWITEDVHIPEFYGD
-673 NKFENNTVEYI
+673 EYSSSI
-684 VYDSNQIKS
+684 VFAMAINPNQIKS
-693 ATDNIGTFSRTDD
+693 ATDNSGGFSNTDNDITD
-706 NIIDDTYDSNI
+706 NTYDSNI

-730 KDNPLRDRMLNSLKN
+730 KDSPLRDRMLNSLRN

-761 DVYKGDIELMAKEA
+761 EVYKGDIDLMAKEA

-790 APNNRLFERYKKSVL
+790 APNDRLFERYKNSIL
-805 DFFSRRDADEI
+805 DFFSRRDIDEI

-832 NAFNGK
+832 NVFNGK
-838 YQLDISSRDYN
+838 YQLNISSRDYN

-879 YGKGAKATARERE
+879 YGKGAKATAKERE
-892 EKKGLFDEKQKLF
+892 EKRGSFDEKQKLF

-921 IYTYLTEAVR
+921 IYTYLTEAIR
-931 MLKQL
+931 ILRQL

-942 VHNSQTNWKDKFS
+942 VHNSQTSWKDKFS
-955 ALRSIRDYMS
+955 TLRSIRDYMS

-981 KQEGDMR
+981 RQEGDIR
-988 FKEKLQDSLDEFSGL
+988 FKEKLQESLNEFSGL
-1003 LARLG
+1003 LAGLG
-1008 SDWVEVSK
+1008 SDWAEVSK

-1029 GISMSI
+1029 SVSMSI
-1035 RGKRR
+1035 RGER
-1040 KYNIRELLDYIEK
+1040 KQYNIRELLDYIEK
-1053 DISIVE
+1053 DISVVE

-1079 VKDQKNKARYNT
+1079 VKDQKSKARYNT

-1105 EDAGISNTEFMY
+1105 EDAGVKNTNFMY
-1117 ERTSDGKITGNF
+1117 EKTSDGKITGNF

-1140 ALSKYAKSLPQDM
+1140 ALSKYAKSLPKDM
-1153 DREEKSILISR
+1153 EREEKSILISR

-1169 TDKNGNPIE
+1169 TDRNGNPIE

-1204 KRNLDYRLPAKYVRF
+1204 KRNLDYRLPARYVRF

-1227 DFLERVI
+1227 DFLERVM
-1234 GRGNKF
+1234 GKGNKF

-1302 MANDYASMNDIIDA
+1302 MANDYAAMNDVIDA

-1332 RGGKIMREVLN
+1332 RGNKIMREILN

-1413 AQNIVISNIESIS
+1413 AQNIVISNIEAIS

-1463 LFAEKLNVLQ
+1463 LFAEKFNVLQ
-1473 DYKQHVRGV
+1473 DYKQHVKGV
-1482 DWNRKTWFS
+1482 DWDRKTWFS

-1551 ANLVIKEGVTD
+1551 ANLVIKKGVTD
-1562 QDGKPVSNNYF
+1562 QDGKAVSNDYL
-1573 TSVTKK
+1573 TSVTRK

-1590 YNQEDKS
+1590 YNQEDKN
-1597 AMQSRAVGRL
+1597 ALQSRAVGRL

-1629 YDTDTFEEG
+1629 YDTGTFEEG

-1669 DAQKSNIYR
+1669 GAQKSNIYR

-1688 LMGIIAILKGIP
+1688 LMGIIATLKGVP
-1700 DDDDKDDWLTE
+1700 DDDDKDNWLTE
-1711 YVTYSIIRLKA
+1711 YVTYSIVRLKA

-1747 VRVLKNTRQLLN
+1747 VRVLKNSRQLLN

-1764 VWTTEIDQGIYKG
+1764 TWTTEIDQGIYKG
-1777 YTKAEK
+1777 YTQAEK

-1803 PARWYK
+1803 PTRWYK

>member
-21 YRLKEFFLND
+21 SRLKNFLGD
-31 RKLAENV
+31 RKSAEDV
-38 YYKAINPAFRKAF
+38 YYRAINPSFKEAF

-73 GYNKDSESMLNFL
+73 GHSKSNEAMLDYL
-86 NSEYGTKPVPKTIQ
+86 NSEYGTKPVPRTMQ

-114 NNPLNKR
+114 NSPLNKR
-121 YSAQLTSSG
+121 YSAEITSSG
-130 QDISM
+130 RDVSM
-135 EIVEATG
+135 EVVTATG
-142 EERSLGRHQRFNA
+142 NGRDLGKQQRFNA
-155 ELNNQLVKLLNSW
+155 ELNNQLIKLLNSW

-180 ASNINGVMDL
+180 AGNVNGVMDL

-212 SNVSAKQSVLTEEE
+212 SNVSKKENILTDEE
-226 QRILKSAPR
+226 QEILNNAPR
-235 NSKGQLLAPNGK
+235 DSRGQLLAPNGK

-269 DWEKIANIT
+269 DWENN
-278 EEELQ
+278 
-283 AASLIF
+283 
-289 DRVPELAKIGTPT
+289 PE
-302 EYAAYIKE
+302 
-310 IFPNSV
+310 
-316 EKEVYWHGS
+316 
-325 NEDFS
+325 
-330 EGFASAKRGEG
+330 
-341 SGALETKK
+341 
-349 RNDLYLNKQGWAS
+349 
-362 LQYVNGINRKGR
+362 
-374 DKNGFAHWNK
+374 
-384 LWWELKEIMSN
+384 
-395 GRRENNDWKDIVIDE
+395 
-410 STIRQAIPNKKGVF
+410 
-424 NRDSG
+424 
-429 GKNGK
+429 
-434 WLSERKADYGYEN
+434 
-447 KSDKEFFEEIF
+447 
-458 GIKLG
+458 
-463 KDTFNTWTARNAE
+463 
-476 IFKSLEK
+476 
-483 SAKGINPVVIDVR
+483 
-496 NPITEEG
+496 
-503 QNTYYEEQR
+503 
-512 GLFTTADAEGN
+512 
-523 DAILSKKAD
+523 
-532 NEFNS
+532 
-537 DVAIVINANN
+537 
-547 DNVYWLG
+547 
-554 TKSDIE
+554 
-560 RFRQWKIN
+560 
-568 NNASKVV
+568 NASKVV

-584 YHNSNTDINIFDKNK
+584 YH
-599 IGTNGSSEGGL
+599 GTNADNITAFSLEKAKHNTGIFLSKSKNVARSYVDWLNVGYDGKIINDELNNFNIYESYDEYKNRVLESEKDADLPFSSLVSEEAFNARKAAIINFNKHVYNTFVNLRNPLIVDAKKRKWNSILFKGVKNTTESLAVYAKKYGYDGVIVTDVEDNGL
-610 FGKGF
+610 
-615 YFSTNKD
+615 
-622 YNKVFGNKEYA
+622 
-633 VFLNIKNP
+633 KN
-641 ITDERTIK
+641 
-649 EIQAFEPSIDIIK
+649 QNDIISG
-662 NAYNK
+662 YEIS
-667 DGLIGT
+667 D
-673 NKFENNTVEYI
+673 EYI
-684 VYDSNQIKS
+684 AFNPNQIKS
-693 ATDNIGTFSRTDD
+693 ATDNVGAFSTTDND
-706 NIIDDTYDSNI
+706 IVDDTYDSNI

-730 KDNPLRDRMLNSLKN
+730 KDSPLRDRMLNSLRN

-761 DVYKGDIELMAKEA
+761 EVYKGDIDLMAKEA

-790 APNNRLFERYKKSVL
+790 APNDRLFERYKNSIL
-805 DFFSRRDADEI
+805 DFFSRRDIDEI

-832 NAFNGK
+832 NVFNGK
-838 YQLDISSRDYN
+838 YQLNISSRDYN

-879 YGKGAKATARERE
+879 YGKGAKATAKERE
-892 EKKGLFDEKQKLF
+892 EKRGSFDEKQKLF

-921 IYTYLTEAVR
+921 IYTYLTEAIR
-931 MLKQL
+931 ILRQL

-942 VHNSQTNWKDKFS
+942 VHNSQTSWKDKFS
-955 ALRSIRDYMS
+955 TLRSIRDYMS

-981 KQEGDMR
+981 RQEGDIR
-988 FKEKLQDSLDEFSGL
+988 FKEKLQESLDEFSGL
-1003 LARLG
+1003 LAGLG
-1008 SDWVEVSK
+1008 SDWAEVSK
-1016 DEFARFLTPFEGE
+1016 DEFARFLTPFKGE
-1029 GISMSI
+1029 SISMSI
-1035 RGKRR
+1035 RGER
-1040 KYNIRELLDYIEK
+1040 KQYNIRELLDYIEK
-1053 DISIVE
+1053 DISVVE

-1079 VKDQKNKARYNT
+1079 VKDQKSKARYNT

-1105 EDAGISNTEFMY
+1105 EDAGVKNTNFMY
-1117 ERTSDGKITGNF
+1117 EKTSDGKITGNF

-1140 ALSKYAKSLPQDM
+1140 ALSKYAKSLPKDM
-1153 DREEKSILISR
+1153 EREEKSILISR

-1169 TDKNGNPIE
+1169 TDRNGNPIE

-1204 KRNLDYRLPAKYVRF
+1204 KRNLDYRLPARYVRF

-1227 DFLERVI
+1227 DFLERVM
-1234 GRGNKF
+1234 GKGNKF

-1302 MANDYASMNDIIDA
+1302 MANDYAAMNDVIDA

-1332 RGGKIMREVLN
+1332 RGNKIMREILN

-1413 AQNIVISNIESIS
+1413 AQNIVISNIEAIS

-1463 LFAEKLNVLQ
+1463 LFAEKFNVLQ
-1473 DYKQHVRGV
+1473 DYKQHVKGV
-1482 DWNRKTWFS
+1482 DWDRKTWFS

-1551 ANLVIKEGVTD
+1551 ANLVIKKGVTD
-1562 QDGKPVSNNYF
+1562 QDGKAVGNDYL
-1573 TSVTKK
+1573 TSVTRK

-1590 YNQEDKS
+1590 YNQEDKN
-1597 AMQSRAVGRL
+1597 ALQSRAVGRL

-1629 YDTDTFEEG
+1629 YDTGTFEEG

-1669 DAQKSNIYR
+1669 GAQKSNIYR

-1688 LMGIIAILKGIP
+1688 LMGIIATLKGIP
-1700 DDDDKDDWLTE
+1700 DDDDKDNWLTE
-1711 YVTYSIIRLKA
+1711 YVTYSIVRLKA

-1747 VRVLKNTRQLLN
+1747 VRVLKNSRQLLN

-1777 YTKAEK
+1777 YTQAEK

-1803 PARWYK
+1803 PTRWYK

>member
-21 YRLKEFFLND
+21 SRLKDFLGD
-31 RKLAENV
+31 RKLAEDV
-38 YYKAINPAFRKAF
+38 YYRVINPAFREAF

-73 GYNKDSESMLNFL
+73 GHDKSDEAMLDYL
-86 NSEYGTKPVPKTIQ
+86 NSEYGTKPVSKTVQ
-100 SVIELQNR
+100 SVTELQNR
-108 AASFNI
+108 AASFNTG
-114 NNPLNKR
+114 NPLNNR
-121 YSAQLTSSG
+121 YSAELTSSG
-130 QDISM
+130 HDVSM
-135 EIVEATG
+135 EIVTATG
-142 EERSLGRHQRFNA
+142 NERDLGRQQRFNA
-155 ELNNQLVKLLNSW
+155 ELNNQLIKLLNSW

-180 ASNINGVMDL
+180 ASNVNGVIDL

-212 SNVSAKQSVLTEEE
+212 SNTPAKQSVLTEEE

-235 NSKGQLLAPNGK
+235 NSKGQLLAPNDK

-261 KAFKDWFG
+261 KAFKKWFG
-269 DWEKIANIT
+269 DWENN
-278 EEELQ
+278 
-283 AASLIF
+283 
-289 DRVPELAKIGTPT
+289 P
-302 EYAAYIKE
+302 
-310 IFPNSV
+310 
-316 EKEVYWHGS
+316 
-325 NEDFS
+325 S
-330 EGFASAKRGEG
+330 E
-341 SGALETKK
+341 
-349 RNDLYLNKQGWAS
+349 
-362 LQYVNGINRKGR
+362 
-374 DKNGFAHWNK
+374 
-384 LWWELKEIMSN
+384 
-395 GRRENNDWKDIVIDE
+395 
-410 STIRQAIPNKKGVF
+410 
-424 NRDSG
+424 
-429 GKNGK
+429 
-434 WLSERKADYGYEN
+434 
-447 KSDKEFFEEIF
+447 
-458 GIKLG
+458 
-463 KDTFNTWTARNAE
+463 
-476 IFKSLEK
+476 
-483 SAKGINPVVIDVR
+483 
-496 NPITEEG
+496 
-503 QNTYYEEQR
+503 
-512 GLFTTADAEGN
+512 
-523 DAILSKKAD
+523 
-532 NEFNS
+532 
-537 DVAIVINANN
+537 
-547 DNVYWLG
+547 
-554 TKSDIE
+554 
-560 RFRQWKIN
+560 
-568 NNASKVV
+568 ASKVV

-584 YHNSNTDINIFDKNK
+584 YH
-599 IGTNGSSEGGL
+599 
-610 FGKGF
+610 
-615 YFSTNKD
+615 STNKIFNTYKERD
-622 YNKVFGNKEYA
+622 GIHFGSYNTALGVANEKFDPTFDTIEEAQASIAKGKFRINQ
-633 VFLNIKNP
+633 VFLNIRNP
-641 ITDERTIK
+641 KQSKDLGTGWKQLITEG
-649 EIQAFEPSIDIIK
+649 F
-662 NAYNK
+662 
-667 DGLIGT
+667 DGGLYKAAEGDT
-673 NKFENNTVEYI
+673 SFV
-684 VYDSNQIKS
+684 VFDSNQIKS
-693 ATDNIGTFSRTDD
+693 ATDNVGTFSRTDD
-706 NIIDDTYDSNI
+706 DVIDDTYDSNI

-730 KDNPLRDRMLNSLKN
+730 KDSPLRDRMLNSLKN

-761 DVYKGDIELMAKEA
+761 EVYNGDIDLMAKEA

-785 NYDPT
+785 NYDAE
-790 APNNRLFERYKKSVL
+790 APNDRLFERYKKNVL
-805 DFFSRRDADEI
+805 DFFAKRDADEI
-816 DEIINKVRE
+816 DEIINRVRE

-832 NAFNGK
+832 NVFNGK
-838 YQLDISSRDYN
+838 YQLDISSIDYS
-849 KRLFNLGNDVSRDYN
+849 KRLFNLGNNVSRDYN

-892 EKKGLFDEKQKLF
+892 ERRGSFDERQKLF
-905 IDKLSND
+905 INKLNSD

-931 MLKQL
+931 MLRQL

-942 VHNSQTNWKDKFS
+942 VHNSQTSWKDKFS
-955 ALRSIRDYMS
+955 ALRNIRDYMS

-988 FKEKLQDSLDEFSGL
+988 FKEKLQESLDEFSGL

-1016 DEFARFLTPFEGE
+1016 DEFARFLAPFEGE
-1029 GISMSI
+1029 SISMSI
-1035 RGKRR
+1035 RGER
-1040 KYNIRELLDYIEK
+1040 KQYNIRELLDYIEQ

-1105 EDAGISNTEFMY
+1105 EDAGIGNTDFMY
-1117 ERTSDGKITGNF
+1117 EKTSDGKITGNF

-1169 TDKNGNPIE
+1169 TDRNGNPIE

-1187 IQRNAAMKE
+1187 IQTNAAMKE
-1196 YYDFMINL
+1196 YYNFIINL
-1204 KRNLDYRLPAKYVRF
+1204 KRNLDYRLPARYVRF

-1227 DFLERVI
+1227 DFLERVM

-1302 MANDYASMNDIIDA
+1302 MANDYAAMNDVIDA

-1351 KGDVANFMAR
+1351 KGDIANFMNR

-1413 AQNIVISNIESIS
+1413 AQNIVLSNIESIS
-1426 GQFFN
+1426 GQFFS

-1463 LFAEKLNVLQ
+1463 LFAEKFNVLQ

-1482 DWNRKTWFS
+1482 DWDRKTWFS

-1533 LYDALEVQYLD
+1533 LYDALEVKYLD

-1562 QDGKPVSNNYF
+1562 QDGKVVDNKYF

-1590 YNQEDKS
+1590 YNQEDKN

-1629 YDTDTFEEG
+1629 YDTGTFEEG

-1647 NTLRKDLKKG
+1647 NTLRKDLKNG
-1657 ELDIVKQWHNLD
+1657 ELDIVKQWNNLD

-1688 LMGIIAILKGIP
+1688 LLGIIATLKGTP
-1700 DDDDKDDWLTE
+1700 DDDEKDDWLTE
-1711 YVTYSIIRLKA
+1711 YITYSIIRLKA

-1777 YTKAEK
+1777 YTKAGK
-1783 IMLQPVPF
+1783 IMLQPLPF

-1803 PARWYK
+1803 PTRWYK

>member
-6 VLHPRLSNGEKSPLF
+6 VSHPRLSNGEKSPLF
-21 YRLKEFFLND
+21 SRLKNFLGD
-31 RKLAENV
+31 RKSAEDV
-38 YYKAINPAFRKAF
+38 YYRVINPSFREVF

-73 GYNKDSESMLNFL
+73 GHNKSNEAMLDYL
-86 NSEYGTKPVPKTIQ
+86 NSEYGTEPMPKTMQ
-100 SVIELQNR
+100 SAIELQNR

-114 NNPLNKR
+114 NNPLSKK
-121 YSAQLTSSG
+121 YSAEITSSG
-130 QDISM
+130 HDVSM
-135 EIVEATG
+135 EIVTATG
-142 EERSLGRHQRFNA
+142 NGRDLGKQQRFNA

-190 SAGIN
+190 SAGVN

-207 KRHKW
+207 KRHRW
-212 SNVSAKQSVLTEEE
+212 SNVSAKQNVLSEEE
-226 QRILKSAPR
+226 QEILKNAPR
-235 NSKGQLLAPNGK
+235 DSQGRLLAPNGK
-247 VSNLTEK
+247 PSNLTEK

-261 KAFKDWFG
+261 KAFKNWFG
-269 DWEKIANIT
+269 DWE
-278 EEELQ
+278 
-283 AASLIF
+283 
-289 DRVPELAKIGTPT
+289 
-302 EYAAYIKE
+302 
-310 IFPNSV
+310 
-316 EKEVYWHGS
+316 
-325 NEDFS
+325 
-330 EGFASAKRGEG
+330 
-341 SGALETKK
+341 
-349 RNDLYLNKQGWAS
+349 
-362 LQYVNGINRKGR
+362 
-374 DKNGFAHWNK
+374 
-384 LWWELKEIMSN
+384 
-395 GRRENNDWKDIVIDE
+395 NNP
-410 STIRQAIPNKKGVF
+410 SQ
-424 NRDSG
+424 
-429 GKNGK
+429 
-434 WLSERKADYGYEN
+434 
-447 KSDKEFFEEIF
+447 
-458 GIKLG
+458 
-463 KDTFNTWTARNAE
+463 
-476 IFKSLEK
+476 
-483 SAKGINPVVIDVR
+483 
-496 NPITEEG
+496 
-503 QNTYYEEQR
+503 
-512 GLFTTADAEGN
+512 
-523 DAILSKKAD
+523 
-532 NEFNS
+532 
-537 DVAIVINANN
+537 
-547 DNVYWLG
+547 
-554 TKSDIE
+554 
-560 RFRQWKIN
+560 
-568 NNASKVV
+568 ASKVV

-584 YHNSNTDINIFDKNK
+584 YHYTDNEGLTKFSTEFDN
-599 IGTNGSSEGGL
+599 
-610 FGKGF
+610 
-615 YFSTNKD
+615 YFSKTGGTKKAIFFTTDNVVPGSEDNFLTSRKA
-622 YNKVFGNKEYA
+622 KLSL
-633 VFLNIKNP
+633 FLNIKNLE
-641 ITDERTIK
+641 TFNGTKDDLHKQGTSYREVVNKSSEREGSENGIVFTGFDDNRKENQTI
-649 EIQAFEPSIDIIK
+649 
-662 NAYNK
+662 
-667 DGLIGT
+667 
-673 NKFENNTVEYI
+673 YI
-684 VYDSNQIKS
+684 VHNPNQIKS
-693 ATDNIGTFSRTDD
+693 ATDNTGAFSSTEND
-706 NIIDDTYDSNI
+706 ITDDTYDSNI

-745 EEVLQRV
+745 EKVLQRV

-761 DVYKGDIELMAKEA
+761 DVYKGDIDLMAKEA

-790 APNNRLFERYKKSVL
+790 APNDRLFERYKKSVL
-805 DFFSRRDADEI
+805 DFFGKRDADEI

-838 YQLDISSRDYN
+838 YQLNINSRDYN
-849 KRLFNLGNDVSRDYN
+849 KRLFNLSNDVSREYN

-879 YGKGAKATARERE
+879 YGKGAKATAKERE
-892 EKKGLFDEKQKLF
+892 EKKGSFDEKQKLF

-921 IYTYLTEAVR
+921 IYTYLTEAIKILR
-931 MLKQL
+931 QL
-936 SDKLDT
+936 SDKLDA
-942 VHNSQTNWKDKFS
+942 VHNSQTSWKDEFS
-955 ALRSIRDYMS
+955 TLRSIRDYMS

-974 RQEMYKA
+974 RQEMHRA

-988 FKEKLQDSLDEFSGL
+988 LKEKLQESLDEFSGL
-1003 LARLG
+1003 LAGLG
-1008 SDWVEVSK
+1008 SDWAEVSK
-1016 DEFARFLTPFEGE
+1016 DKFARFLAPFEGE
-1029 GISMSI
+1029 SISMFI
-1035 RGKRR
+1035 RGERK

-1079 VKDQKNKARYNT
+1079 VKDQKNKARYKT
-1091 INNEKEILMHSKKL
+1091 INDEKEILMHSKKL
-1105 EDAGISNTEFMY
+1105 EDAGIKNTDFIY
-1117 ERTSDGKITGNF
+1117 EKTSDGKITGNF

-1140 ALSKYAKSLPQDM
+1140 ALSKYAKSLPKDM

-1196 YYDFMINL
+1196 YYDFIINL
-1204 KRNLDYRLPAKYVRF
+1204 KRNLDYRLPARYVRF

-1227 DFLERVI
+1227 DFLERVM
-1234 GRGNKF
+1234 GKGNKF

-1302 MANDYASMNDIIDA
+1302 MANDYAAMNDIIDA

-1332 RGGKIMREVLN
+1332 RGGRIMREVLN

-1351 KGDVANFMAR
+1351 KGDVANFMDR

-1374 MKDEGTVLGVDVG
+1374 MKDEGTISILGLGVDVG
-1387 KAVNMLNKLQSYGT
+1387 KAANMLDKLQSYGT

-1413 AQNIVISNIESIS
+1413 TQNIVISNIEAIS
-1426 GQFFN
+1426 GQFFG

-1442 TKLLPQ
+1442 TKLLPE
-1448 YLSEIGNRIQTSKMA
+1448 YLGEIGNRIQISKMA
-1463 LFAEKLNVLQ
+1463 LFAEKFNVLQ
-1473 DYKQHVRGV
+1473 DYKQHVRGI

-1491 RFFKEDT
+1491 RFFKEGS

-1521 LKLQDKDGKPIS
+1521 LKLQDKNGKPIS
-1533 LYDALEVQYLD
+1533 LYDALEVKYLD

-1562 QDGKPVSNNYF
+1562 QDGKAVDDRYF

-1584 NKLYGI
+1584 DKLYGI
-1590 YNQEDKS
+1590 YNQEDKN

-1629 YDTDTFEEG
+1629 YDTSTFEEG

-1647 NTLRKDLKKG
+1647 NTLRKDLKEG
-1657 ELDIVKQWHNLD
+1657 ELDIVKQWHNLN

-1688 LMGIIAILKGIP
+1688 LIGIIVTLKGTP
-1700 DDDDKDDWLTE
+1700 DDDDKDNWLTE
-1711 YVTYSIIRLKA
+1711 YITYSIIRLKA

-1727 MPGPTMLDEGLRLF
+1727 IPGPTMLDEGLRLF

-1747 VRVLKNTRQLLN
+1747 VRVLKNSRQLLK

-1764 VWTTEIDQGIYKG
+1764 TWTTEIDQGIYKG
-1777 YTKAEK
+1777 YTQAEK
-1783 IMLQPVPF
+1783 IMLQPIPF

-1803 PARWYK
+1803 PTRWYK

>member
-21 YRLKEFFLND
+21 SRLKNFLGD
-31 RKLAENV
+31 RKSAEDV
-38 YYKAINPAFRKAF
+38 YYRAINPSFKEAF

-73 GYNKDSESMLNFL
+73 GHSKSNEAMLDYL
-86 NSEYGTKPVPKTIQ
+86 NSEYGTKPVPRTMQ

-114 NNPLNKR
+114 NSPLNKR
-121 YSAQLTSSG
+121 YSAEITSSG
-130 QDISM
+130 HDVSM
-135 EIVEATG
+135 EVVTATG
-142 EERSLGRHQRFNA
+142 NGRDLGKQQRFNA
-155 ELNNQLVKLLNSW
+155 ELNNQLIKLLNSW

-180 ASNINGVMDL
+180 AGNVNGVMDL

-212 SNVSAKQSVLTEEE
+212 SNVSKKENILTDEE
-226 QRILKSAPR
+226 QEILNNAPR
-235 NSKGQLLAPNGK
+235 DSRGQLLAPNGK

-269 DWEKIANIT
+269 DWENN
-278 EEELQ
+278 
-283 AASLIF
+283 
-289 DRVPELAKIGTPT
+289 PE
-302 EYAAYIKE
+302 
-310 IFPNSV
+310 
-316 EKEVYWHGS
+316 
-325 NEDFS
+325 
-330 EGFASAKRGEG
+330 
-341 SGALETKK
+341 
-349 RNDLYLNKQGWAS
+349 
-362 LQYVNGINRKGR
+362 
-374 DKNGFAHWNK
+374 
-384 LWWELKEIMSN
+384 
-395 GRRENNDWKDIVIDE
+395 
-410 STIRQAIPNKKGVF
+410 
-424 NRDSG
+424 
-429 GKNGK
+429 
-434 WLSERKADYGYEN
+434 
-447 KSDKEFFEEIF
+447 
-458 GIKLG
+458 
-463 KDTFNTWTARNAE
+463 
-476 IFKSLEK
+476 
-483 SAKGINPVVIDVR
+483 
-496 NPITEEG
+496 
-503 QNTYYEEQR
+503 
-512 GLFTTADAEGN
+512 
-523 DAILSKKAD
+523 
-532 NEFNS
+532 
-537 DVAIVINANN
+537 
-547 DNVYWLG
+547 
-554 TKSDIE
+554 
-560 RFRQWKIN
+560 
-568 NNASKVV
+568 NASKVV

-584 YHNSNTDINIFDKNK
+584 YH
-599 IGTNGSSEGGL
+599 GSSDIISIFNPQTSYFTDNKKEAENY
-610 FGKGF
+610 GKKF
-615 YFSTNKD
+615 RHPDSKLPLA
-622 YNKVFGNKEYA
+622 YA

-641 ITDERTIK
+641 H
-649 EIQAFEPSIDIIK
+649 
-662 NAYNK
+662 
-667 DGLIGT
+667 
-673 NKFENNTVEYI
+673 
-684 VYDSNQIKS
+684 VYDAKGREYKNINAGNFITFESFLGTHPEYQEESWYWRYQVGEDVPIPKTVLREYHKISTSKTVRTYVAEHIGNNNDGIIINNVMDPADGNIKKANLMSDYIPNSSNQIKS
-693 ATDNIGTFSRTDD
+693 ATDNVGAFSTTDND
-706 NIIDDTYDSNI
+706 IVDDTYDSNI

-730 KDNPLRDRMLNSLKN
+730 KDSPLRDRMLNSLRN

-761 DVYKGDIELMAKEA
+761 EVYKGDIDLMAKEA

-790 APNNRLFERYKKSVL
+790 APNDRLFERYKNSIL
-805 DFFSRRDADEI
+805 DFFSRRDIDEI

-832 NAFNGK
+832 NVFNGK
-838 YQLDISSRDYN
+838 YQLNISSRDYN

-879 YGKGAKATARERE
+879 YGKGAKATAKERE
-892 EKKGLFDEKQKLF
+892 EKRGSFDEKQKLF

-921 IYTYLTEAVR
+921 IYTYLTEAIR
-931 MLKQL
+931 ILRQL

-942 VHNSQTNWKDKFS
+942 VHNSQTSWKDKFS
-955 ALRSIRDYMS
+955 TLRSIRDYMS

-981 KQEGDMR
+981 RQEGDIR
-988 FKEKLQDSLDEFSGL
+988 FKEKLQESLDEFSGL
-1003 LARLG
+1003 LAGLG
-1008 SDWVEVSK
+1008 SDWAEVSK
-1016 DEFARFLTPFEGE
+1016 DEFARFLTPFKGE
-1029 GISMSI
+1029 SISMSI
-1035 RGKRR
+1035 RGER
-1040 KYNIRELLDYIEK
+1040 KQYNIRELLDYIEK
-1053 DISIVE
+1053 DISVVE

-1079 VKDQKNKARYNT
+1079 VKDQKSKARYNT

-1105 EDAGISNTEFMY
+1105 EDAGVKNTNFMY
-1117 ERTSDGKITGNF
+1117 EKTSDGKITGNF

-1140 ALSKYAKSLPQDM
+1140 ALSKYAKSLPKDM
-1153 DREEKSILISR
+1153 EREEKSILISR

-1169 TDKNGNPIE
+1169 TDRNGNPIE

-1196 YYDFMINL
+1196 YYDFMTNL
-1204 KRNLDYRLPAKYVRF
+1204 KRNLDYRLPARYVRF

-1227 DFLERVI
+1227 DFLERVM
-1234 GRGNKF
+1234 GKGNKF

-1302 MANDYASMNDIIDA
+1302 MANDYAAMNDVIDA

-1332 RGGKIMREVLN
+1332 RGNKIMREILN

-1413 AQNIVISNIESIS
+1413 AQNIVISNIEAIS

-1463 LFAEKLNVLQ
+1463 LFAEKFNVLQ
-1473 DYKQHVRGV
+1473 DYKQHVKGV
-1482 DWNRKTWFS
+1482 DWDRKTWFS

-1551 ANLVIKEGVTD
+1551 ANLVIKKGVTD
-1562 QDGKPVSNNYF
+1562 QDGKAVGNDYL
-1573 TSVTKK
+1573 TSVTRK

-1590 YNQEDKS
+1590 YNQEDKN
-1597 AMQSRAVGRL
+1597 ALQSRAVGRL

-1629 YDTDTFEEG
+1629 YDTGTFEEG

-1669 DAQKSNIYR
+1669 GAQKSNIYR

-1688 LMGIIAILKGIP
+1688 LMGIIATLKGVP
-1700 DDDDKDDWLTE
+1700 DDDDKDNWLTE
-1711 YVTYSIIRLKA
+1711 YVTYSIVRLKA

-1747 VRVLKNTRQLLN
+1747 VRVLKNSRQLLN

-1777 YTKAEK
+1777 YTQAEK

-1803 PARWYK
+1803 PTRWYK

>member
-6 VLHPRLSNGEKSPLF
+6 VSHPRLSNGEKSPLF
-21 YRLKEFFLND
+21 SRLKNFLGD
-31 RKLAENV
+31 RKSAEDV
-38 YYKAINPAFRKAF
+38 YYRVINPSFREVF

-73 GYNKDSESMLNFL
+73 GHNKSNEAMLDYL
-86 NSEYGTKPVPKTIQ
+86 NSEYGTEPVPKTMQ
-100 SVIELQNR
+100 SAIELQNR

-121 YSAQLTSSG
+121 YSAELTSSG
-130 QDISM
+130 HDVSM

-142 EERSLGRHQRFNA
+142 NGRDLGKQQRFNA

-190 SAGIN
+190 SAGVN

-207 KRHKW
+207 KRHRW
-212 SNVSAKQSVLTEEE
+212 SNVSAKQNVLSEEE
-226 QRILKSAPR
+226 QEILKNAPR
-235 NSKGQLLAPNGK
+235 DSQGRLLAPNGK
-247 VSNLTEK
+247 PSNLTEK

-269 DWEKIANIT
+269 DWE
-278 EEELQ
+278 
-283 AASLIF
+283 
-289 DRVPELAKIGTPT
+289 
-302 EYAAYIKE
+302 
-310 IFPNSV
+310 
-316 EKEVYWHGS
+316 
-325 NEDFS
+325 
-330 EGFASAKRGEG
+330 
-341 SGALETKK
+341 
-349 RNDLYLNKQGWAS
+349 
-362 LQYVNGINRKGR
+362 
-374 DKNGFAHWNK
+374 
-384 LWWELKEIMSN
+384 
-395 GRRENNDWKDIVIDE
+395 NNP
-410 STIRQAIPNKKGVF
+410 SQ
-424 NRDSG
+424 
-429 GKNGK
+429 
-434 WLSERKADYGYEN
+434 
-447 KSDKEFFEEIF
+447 
-458 GIKLG
+458 
-463 KDTFNTWTARNAE
+463 
-476 IFKSLEK
+476 
-483 SAKGINPVVIDVR
+483 
-496 NPITEEG
+496 
-503 QNTYYEEQR
+503 
-512 GLFTTADAEGN
+512 
-523 DAILSKKAD
+523 
-532 NEFNS
+532 
-537 DVAIVINANN
+537 
-547 DNVYWLG
+547 
-554 TKSDIE
+554 
-560 RFRQWKIN
+560 
-568 NNASKVV
+568 ASKVV

-584 YHNSNTDINIFDKNK
+584 YHYTDNEGLTKFSTEFDN
-599 IGTNGSSEGGL
+599 
-610 FGKGF
+610 
-615 YFSTNKD
+615 YFSKTGGTKKAIFFTTDNVVPGSEDNFLTSRKA
-622 YNKVFGNKEYA
+622 KLSL
-633 VFLNIKNP
+633 FLNIKNLE
-641 ITDERTIK
+641 TFNGTKDDLHKQGTSYREVVNKSSEREGSENGIVFTGFDDNRKENQTI
-649 EIQAFEPSIDIIK
+649 
-662 NAYNK
+662 
-667 DGLIGT
+667 
-673 NKFENNTVEYI
+673 YI
-684 VYDSNQIKS
+684 VHNPNQIKS
-693 ATDNIGTFSRTDD
+693 ATDNLGAFSSTEND
-706 NIIDDTYDSNI
+706 ITDDTYDSNI

-745 EEVLQRV
+745 EKVLQRV

-761 DVYKGDIELMAKEA
+761 DVYKGDIDLMAKEA

-790 APNNRLFERYKKSVL
+790 APNDRLFERYKKSVL
-805 DFFSRRDADEI
+805 DFFGKRDADEI

-838 YQLDISSRDYN
+838 YQLNINSRDYN
-849 KRLFNLGNDVSRDYN
+849 KRLFNLSNDVSREYN

-879 YGKGAKATARERE
+879 YGKGAKATAKERE
-892 EKKGLFDEKQKLF
+892 EKKGSFDEKQKLF

-921 IYTYLTEAVR
+921 IYTYLTEAIKILR
-931 MLKQL
+931 QL
-936 SDKLDT
+936 SDKLDA
-942 VHNSQTNWKDKFS
+942 VHNSQTSWKDEFS
-955 ALRSIRDYMS
+955 TLRSIRDYMS

-974 RQEMYKA
+974 RQEMHRA

-988 FKEKLQDSLDEFSGL
+988 LKEKLQESLDEFSGL
-1003 LARLG
+1003 LAGLG
-1008 SDWVEVSK
+1008 SDWAEVSK
-1016 DEFARFLTPFEGE
+1016 DKFARFLAPFEGE
-1029 GISMSI
+1029 SISMFI
-1035 RGKRR
+1035 RGERK

-1079 VKDQKNKARYNT
+1079 VKDQKNKARYKT
-1091 INNEKEILMHSKKL
+1091 INDEKEILMHSKKL
-1105 EDAGISNTEFMY
+1105 EDAGIKNTDFIY
-1117 ERTSDGKITGNF
+1117 EKTSDGKITGNF

-1140 ALSKYAKSLPQDM
+1140 ALSKYAKSLPKDM

-1196 YYDFMINL
+1196 YYDFIINL
-1204 KRNLDYRLPAKYVRF
+1204 KRNLDYRLPARYVRF

-1227 DFLERVI
+1227 DFLERVM
-1234 GRGNKF
+1234 GKGNKF

-1302 MANDYASMNDIIDA
+1302 MANDYAAMNDIIDA

-1332 RGGKIMREVLN
+1332 RGGRIMREVLN

-1351 KGDVANFMAR
+1351 KGDVANFMDR

-1374 MKDEGTVLGVDVG
+1374 MKDEGTISILGLGVDVG
-1387 KAVNMLNKLQSYGT
+1387 KAANMLDKLQSYGT

-1413 AQNIVISNIESIS
+1413 TQNIVISNIEAIS
-1426 GQFFN
+1426 GQFFG

-1442 TKLLPQ
+1442 TKLLPE
-1448 YLSEIGNRIQTSKMA
+1448 YLGEIGNRIQISKMA
-1463 LFAEKLNVLQ
+1463 LFAEKFNVLQ
-1473 DYKQHVRGV
+1473 DYKQHVRGI

-1491 RFFKEDT
+1491 RFFKEGS

-1521 LKLQDKDGKPIS
+1521 LKLQDKNGKPIS
-1533 LYDALEVQYLD
+1533 LYDALEVKYLD

-1562 QDGKPVSNNYF
+1562 QDGKAVDDRYF

-1584 NKLYGI
+1584 DKLYGI
-1590 YNQEDKS
+1590 YNQEDKN
-1597 AMQSRAVGRL
+1597 AMQSRAAGRL

-1629 YDTDTFEEG
+1629 YDTSTFEEG

-1647 NTLRKDLKKG
+1647 NTLRKDLKEG
-1657 ELDIVKQWHNLD
+1657 ELDIVKQWHNLN

-1688 LMGIIAILKGIP
+1688 LIGIIVTLKGTP
-1700 DDDDKDDWLTE
+1700 DDDDKDNWLTE
-1711 YVTYSIIRLKA
+1711 YITYSIIRLKA

-1727 MPGPTMLDEGLRLF
+1727 IPGPTMLDEGLRLF

-1747 VRVLKNTRQLLN
+1747 VRVLKNSRQLLK

-1764 VWTTEIDQGIYKG
+1764 TWTTEIDQGIYKG
-1777 YTKAEK
+1777 YTQAEK
-1783 IMLQPVPF
+1783 IMLQPIPF

-1803 PARWYK
+1803 PTRWYK

>member
-6 VLHPRLSNGEKSPLF
+6 VSHPRLSNGEKSPLF
-21 YRLKEFFLND
+21 SRLKNFLGD
-31 RKLAENV
+31 RKSAEDV
-38 YYKAINPAFRKAF
+38 YYRVINPSFREVF

-73 GYNKDSESMLNFL
+73 GHNKSNEAMLDYL
-86 NSEYGTKPVPKTIQ
+86 NSEYGTEPMPKTMQ
-100 SVIELQNR
+100 SAIELQNR

-114 NNPLNKR
+114 NNPLSKK
-121 YSAQLTSSG
+121 YSAEITSSG
-130 QDISM
+130 HDVSM
-135 EIVEATG
+135 EIVTATG
-142 EERSLGRHQRFNA
+142 NGRDLGKQQRFNA

-190 SAGIN
+190 SAGVN

-207 KRHKW
+207 KRHRW
-212 SNVSAKQSVLTEEE
+212 SNVSAKQNVLSEEE
-226 QRILKSAPR
+226 QEILKNAPR
-235 NSKGQLLAPNGK
+235 DSQGRLLAPNGK
-247 VSNLTEK
+247 PSNLTEK

-269 DWEKIANIT
+269 DWE
-278 EEELQ
+278 
-283 AASLIF
+283 
-289 DRVPELAKIGTPT
+289 
-302 EYAAYIKE
+302 
-310 IFPNSV
+310 
-316 EKEVYWHGS
+316 
-325 NEDFS
+325 
-330 EGFASAKRGEG
+330 
-341 SGALETKK
+341 
-349 RNDLYLNKQGWAS
+349 
-362 LQYVNGINRKGR
+362 
-374 DKNGFAHWNK
+374 
-384 LWWELKEIMSN
+384 
-395 GRRENNDWKDIVIDE
+395 NNP
-410 STIRQAIPNKKGVF
+410 SQ
-424 NRDSG
+424 
-429 GKNGK
+429 
-434 WLSERKADYGYEN
+434 
-447 KSDKEFFEEIF
+447 
-458 GIKLG
+458 
-463 KDTFNTWTARNAE
+463 
-476 IFKSLEK
+476 
-483 SAKGINPVVIDVR
+483 
-496 NPITEEG
+496 
-503 QNTYYEEQR
+503 
-512 GLFTTADAEGN
+512 
-523 DAILSKKAD
+523 
-532 NEFNS
+532 
-537 DVAIVINANN
+537 
-547 DNVYWLG
+547 
-554 TKSDIE
+554 
-560 RFRQWKIN
+560 
-568 NNASKVV
+568 ASKVV

-584 YHNSNTDINIFDKNK
+584 YHYTDNEGLTKFSTEFDN
-599 IGTNGSSEGGL
+599 
-610 FGKGF
+610 
-615 YFSTNKD
+615 YFSKTGGTKKAIFFTTDNVVPGSEDNFLTSRKA
-622 YNKVFGNKEYA
+622 KLSL
-633 VFLNIKNP
+633 FLNIKNLE
-641 ITDERTIK
+641 TFNGTKDDLHKQGTSYREVVNKSSEREGSENGIVFTGFDDNRKENQTI
-649 EIQAFEPSIDIIK
+649 
-662 NAYNK
+662 
-667 DGLIGT
+667 
-673 NKFENNTVEYI
+673 YI
-684 VYDSNQIKS
+684 VHNPNQIKS
-693 ATDNIGTFSRTDD
+693 ATDNTGAFSSTEND
-706 NIIDDTYDSNI
+706 ITDDTYDSNI

-745 EEVLQRV
+745 EKVLQRV

-761 DVYKGDIELMAKEA
+761 DVYKGDIDLMAKEA

-790 APNNRLFERYKKSVL
+790 APNDRLFERYKKSVL
-805 DFFSRRDADEI
+805 DFFGKRDADEI

-838 YQLDISSRDYN
+838 YQLNINSRDYN
-849 KRLFNLGNDVSRDYN
+849 KRLFNLSNDVSREYN

-879 YGKGAKATARERE
+879 YGKGAKATAKERE
-892 EKKGLFDEKQKLF
+892 EKKGSFDEKQKLF

-921 IYTYLTEAVR
+921 IYTYLTEAIKILR
-931 MLKQL
+931 QL
-936 SDKLDT
+936 SDKLDA
-942 VHNSQTNWKDKFS
+942 VHNSQTSWKDEFS
-955 ALRSIRDYMS
+955 TLRSIRDYMS

-974 RQEMYKA
+974 RQEMHRA

-988 FKEKLQDSLDEFSGL
+988 LKEKLQESLDEFSGL
-1003 LARLG
+1003 LAGLG
-1008 SDWVEVSK
+1008 SDWAEVSK
-1016 DEFARFLTPFEGE
+1016 DEFARFLAPFEGE
-1029 GISMSI
+1029 SISMFI
-1035 RGKRR
+1035 RGERK

-1079 VKDQKNKARYNT
+1079 VKDQKNKARYKT
-1091 INNEKEILMHSKKL
+1091 INDEKEILMHSKKL
-1105 EDAGISNTEFMY
+1105 EDAGIKNTDFIY
-1117 ERTSDGKITGNF
+1117 EKTSDGKITGNF

-1140 ALSKYAKSLPQDM
+1140 ALSKYAKSLPKDM

-1196 YYDFMINL
+1196 YYDFIINL
-1204 KRNLDYRLPAKYVRF
+1204 KRNLDYRLPARYVRF

-1227 DFLERVI
+1227 DFLERVM
-1234 GRGNKF
+1234 GKGNKF

-1302 MANDYASMNDIIDA
+1302 MANDYAAMNDIIDA

-1332 RGGKIMREVLN
+1332 RGGRIMREVLN

-1351 KGDVANFMAR
+1351 KGDVANFMDR

-1374 MKDEGTVLGVDVG
+1374 MKDEGTISILGLGVDVG
-1387 KAVNMLNKLQSYGT
+1387 KAANMLDKLQSYGT

-1413 AQNIVISNIESIS
+1413 TQNIVISNIEAIS
-1426 GQFFN
+1426 GQFFG

-1442 TKLLPQ
+1442 TKLLPE
-1448 YLSEIGNRIQTSKMA
+1448 YLGEIGNRIQISKMA
-1463 LFAEKLNVLQ
+1463 LFAEKFNVLQ
-1473 DYKQHVRGV
+1473 DYKQHVRGI

-1491 RFFKEDT
+1491 RFFKEGS

-1521 LKLQDKDGKPIS
+1521 LKLQDKNGKPIS
-1533 LYDALEVQYLD
+1533 LYDALEVKYLD

-1562 QDGKPVSNNYF
+1562 QDGKAVDDRYF

-1584 NKLYGI
+1584 DKLYGI
-1590 YNQEDKS
+1590 YNQEDKN
-1597 AMQSRAVGRL
+1597 AMQSRAAGRL

-1629 YDTDTFEEG
+1629 YDTSTFEEG

-1647 NTLRKDLKKG
+1647 NTLRKDLKEG
-1657 ELDIVKQWHNLD
+1657 ELDIVKQWHNLN

-1688 LMGIIAILKGIP
+1688 LIGIIVTLKGTP
-1700 DDDDKDDWLTE
+1700 DDDDKDNWLTE
-1711 YVTYSIIRLKA
+1711 YITYSIIRLKA

-1727 MPGPTMLDEGLRLF
+1727 IPGPTMLDEGLRLF

-1747 VRVLKNTRQLLN
+1747 VRVLKNSRQLLK

-1764 VWTTEIDQGIYKG
+1764 TWTTEIDQGIYKG
-1777 YTKAEK
+1777 YTQAEK
-1783 IMLQPVPF
+1783 IMLQPIPF

-1803 PARWYK
+1803 PTRWYK

>member
-21 YRLKEFFLND
+21 SRLKNFLGD
-31 RKLAENV
+31 RKSAEDV
-38 YYKAINPAFRKAF
+38 YYRAINPSFKEAF

-73 GYNKDSESMLNFL
+73 GHSKSNEAMLDYL
-86 NSEYGTKPVPKTIQ
+86 NSEYGTKPVPRTMQ

-114 NNPLNKR
+114 NSPLNKR
-121 YSAQLTSSG
+121 YSAEITSSG
-130 QDISM
+130 HDVSM
-135 EIVEATG
+135 EVVTATG
-142 EERSLGRHQRFNA
+142 NGRDLGKQQRFNA
-155 ELNNQLVKLLNSW
+155 ELNNQLIKLLNSW

-180 ASNINGVMDL
+180 AGNVNGVMDL

-212 SNVSAKQSVLTEEE
+212 SNVSKKENILTDEE
-226 QRILKSAPR
+226 QEILNNAPR
-235 NSKGQLLAPNGK
+235 DSRGQLLAPNGK

-269 DWEKIANIT
+269 DWETANKENPYSKDISIGPPEADFSNVDANGVGVLIPIFLNGEYIGETGLDNALYNKYKGISIEGEYMEMPSVGGSNIT
-278 EEELQ
+278 IEKEYRGKGYGK
-283 AASLIF
+283 ATYF
-289 DRVPELAKIGTPT
+289 ELAKLAANNGKILRSASDKSRTP
-302 EYAAYIKE
+302 
-310 IFPNSV
+310 
-316 EKEVYWHGS
+316 
-325 NEDFS
+325 
-330 EGFASAKRGEG
+330 ASTRVWESLTRDGYAKRVDNRYEF
-341 SGALETKK
+341 
-349 RNDLYLNKQGWAS
+349 
-362 LQYVNGINRKGR
+362 INST
-374 DKNGFAHWNK
+374 
-384 LWWELKEIMSN
+384 LK
-395 GRRENNDWKDIVIDE
+395 
-410 STIRQAIPNKKGVF
+410 
-424 NRDSG
+424 
-429 GKNGK
+429 
-434 WLSERKADYGYEN
+434 
-447 KSDKEFFEEIF
+447 
-458 GIKLG
+458 
-463 KDTFNTWTARNAE
+463 
-476 IFKSLEK
+476 
-483 SAKGINPVVIDVR
+483 
-496 NPITEEG
+496 
-503 QNTYYEEQR
+503 
-512 GLFTTADAEGN
+512 
-523 DAILSKKAD
+523 
-532 NEFNS
+532 
-537 DVAIVINANN
+537 
-547 DNVYWLG
+547 
-554 TKSDIE
+554 
-560 RFRQWKIN
+560 
-568 NNASKVV
+568 ASKVV
-575 DENGEPLVV
+575 DENGEPLVM
-584 YHNSNTDINIFDKNK
+584 YHRSKDNISTFDINKSKHGGFWFSKNP
-599 IGTNGSSEGGL
+599 
-610 FGKGF
+610 
-615 YFSTNKD
+615 D
-622 YNKVFGNKEYA
+622 YYA
-633 VFLNIKNP
+633 DTRAKLKYAIPVFLNI
-641 ITDERTIK
+641 RTPNRINH
-649 EIQAFEPSIDIIK
+649 ETFLAAVDGDDIIEGGIRTTK
-662 NAYNK
+662 F
-667 DGLIGT
+667 DGWITEDVHIPEFYGD
-673 NKFENNTVEYI
+673 EYSSSI
-684 VYDSNQIKS
+684 VFAMAINPNQIKS
-693 ATDNIGTFSRTDD
+693 ATDNSGGFSNTDND
-706 NIIDDTYDSNI
+706 IVDDTYDSNI

-730 KDNPLRDRMLNSLKN
+730 KDSPLRDRMLNSLRN

-761 DVYKGDIELMAKEA
+761 EVYKGDIDLMAKEA

-790 APNNRLFERYKKSVL
+790 APNDRLFERYKNSIL
-805 DFFSRRDADEI
+805 DFFSRRDIDEI

-832 NAFNGK
+832 NVFNGK
-838 YQLDISSRDYN
+838 YQLNISSRDYN

-879 YGKGAKATARERE
+879 YGKGAKATAKERE
-892 EKKGLFDEKQKLF
+892 EKRGSFDEKQKLF

-921 IYTYLTEAVR
+921 IYTYLTEAIR
-931 MLKQL
+931 ILRQL

-942 VHNSQTNWKDKFS
+942 VHNSQTSWKDKFS
-955 ALRSIRDYMS
+955 TLRSIRDYMS

-981 KQEGDMR
+981 RQEGDIR
-988 FKEKLQDSLDEFSGL
+988 FKEKLQESLNEFSGL
-1003 LARLG
+1003 LAGLG
-1008 SDWVEVSK
+1008 SDWAEVSK
-1016 DEFARFLTPFEGE
+1016 DEFARFLTPFKGE
-1029 GISMSI
+1029 SISMSI
-1035 RGKRR
+1035 RGER
-1040 KYNIRELLDYIEK
+1040 KQYNIRELLDYIEK
-1053 DISIVE
+1053 DISVVE

-1079 VKDQKNKARYNT
+1079 VKDQKSKARYNT

-1105 EDAGISNTEFMY
+1105 EDAGVKNTNFMY
-1117 ERTSDGKITGNF
+1117 EKTSDGKITGNF

-1140 ALSKYAKSLPQDM
+1140 ALSKYAKSLPKDM
-1153 DREEKSILISR
+1153 EREEKSILISR

-1169 TDKNGNPIE
+1169 TDRNGNPIE

-1204 KRNLDYRLPAKYVRF
+1204 KRNLDYRLPARYVRF

-1227 DFLERVI
+1227 DFLERVM
-1234 GRGNKF
+1234 GKGNKF

-1302 MANDYASMNDIIDA
+1302 MANDYAAMNDVIDA

-1332 RGGKIMREVLN
+1332 RGNKIMREILN

-1413 AQNIVISNIESIS
+1413 AQNIVISNIEAIS

-1463 LFAEKLNVLQ
+1463 LFAEKFNVLQ
-1473 DYKQHVRGV
+1473 DYKQHVKGV
-1482 DWNRKTWFS
+1482 DWDRKTWFS

-1551 ANLVIKEGVTD
+1551 ANLVIKKGVTD
-1562 QDGKPVSNNYF
+1562 QDGKAVGNDYL
-1573 TSVTKK
+1573 TSVTRK

-1590 YNQEDKS
+1590 YNQEDKN
-1597 AMQSRAVGRL
+1597 ALQSRAVGRL

-1629 YDTDTFEEG
+1629 YDTGTFEEG

-1669 DAQKSNIYR
+1669 GAQKSNIYR

-1688 LMGIIAILKGIP
+1688 LMGIIATLKGVP
-1700 DDDDKDDWLTE
+1700 DDDDKDNWLTE
-1711 YVTYSIIRLKA
+1711 YVTYSIVRLKA

-1747 VRVLKNTRQLLN
+1747 VRVLKNSRQLLN

-1764 VWTTEIDQGIYKG
+1764 TWTTEIDQGIYKG
-1777 YTKAEK
+1777 YTQAEK

-1803 PARWYK
+1803 PTRWYK

>member
-21 YRLKEFFLND
+21 SRLKNFLGD
-31 RKLAENV
+31 RKSAEDV
-38 YYKAINPAFRKAF
+38 YYRAINPSFKEAF

-73 GYNKDSESMLNFL
+73 GHSKSNEAMLDYL
-86 NSEYGTKPVPKTIQ
+86 NSEYGTKPVPRTMQ

-114 NNPLNKR
+114 NSPLNKR
-121 YSAQLTSSG
+121 YSAEITSSG
-130 QDISM
+130 HDVSM
-135 EIVEATG
+135 EVVTATG
-142 EERSLGRHQRFNA
+142 NGRDLGKQQRFNA
-155 ELNNQLVKLLNSW
+155 ELNNQLIKLLNSW

-180 ASNINGVMDL
+180 AGNVNGVMDL

-212 SNVSAKQSVLTEEE
+212 SNVSKKENILTDEE
-226 QRILKSAPR
+226 QEILNNAPR
-235 NSKGQLLAPNGK
+235 DSRGQLLAPNGK

-269 DWEKIANIT
+269 DWEKAAN
-278 EEELQ
+278 
-283 AASLIF
+283 ANRVSL
-289 DRVPELAKIGTPT
+289 G
-302 EYAAYIKE
+302 KE
-310 IFPNSV
+310 IPNIDEYSKYGQKGETDIEIREV
-316 EKEVYWHGS
+316 LNEKGNIIGNVRME
-325 NEDFS
+325 FS
-330 EGFASAKRGEG
+330 GK
-341 SGALETKK
+341 
-349 RNDLYLNKQGWAS
+349 
-362 LQYVNGINRKGR
+362 NRKGVVTLHPNLTVTGKGYGSALYQHIA
-374 DKNGFAHWNK
+374 DKYNINVEESFG
-384 LWWELKEIMSN
+384 EIGKSEAAKRMWDRIYNAVSKDPDAPLRQLTPSN
-395 GRRENNDWKDIVIDE
+395 
-410 STIRQAIPNKKGVF
+410 S
-424 NRDSG
+424 
-429 GKNGK
+429 
-434 WLSERKADYGYEN
+434 
-447 KSDKEFFEEIF
+447 
-458 GIKLG
+458 
-463 KDTFNTWTARNAE
+463 
-476 IFKSLEK
+476 
-483 SAKGINPVVIDVR
+483 
-496 NPITEEG
+496 
-503 QNTYYEEQR
+503 
-512 GLFTTADAEGN
+512 
-523 DAILSKKAD
+523 
-532 NEFNS
+532 
-537 DVAIVINANN
+537 
-547 DNVYWLG
+547 
-554 TKSDIE
+554 
-560 RFRQWKIN
+560 
-568 NNASKVV
+568 SKVV

-584 YHNSNTDINIFDKNK
+584 YH
-599 IGTNGSSEGGL
+599 
-610 FGKGF
+610 
-615 YFSTNKD
+615 STNKIFNTYKERD
-622 YNKVFGNKEYA
+622 GIHFGSYDTALGVANEKFNPTFDTIEEA
-633 VFLNIKNP
+633 QASIAKGKFRINQVFLNIRNP
-641 ITDERTIK
+641 KQSKDLGTGWKQLITEG
-649 EIQAFEPSIDIIK
+649 F
-662 NAYNK
+662 
-667 DGLIGT
+667 DGGLYKAVGGDT
-673 NKFENNTVEYI
+673 SFVVFNP
-684 VYDSNQIKS
+684 NQIKS
-693 ATDNIGTFSRTDD
+693 ATDNSGGFSNND
-706 NIIDDTYDSNI
+706 NDITDDTYDSNI

-730 KDNPLRDRMLNSLKN
+730 KDSPLRDRMLNSLRN

-761 DVYKGDIELMAKEA
+761 EVYKGDIDLMAKEA

-790 APNNRLFERYKKSVL
+790 APNDRLFERYKNSIL
-805 DFFSRRDADEI
+805 DFFSRRDIDEI

-832 NAFNGK
+832 NVFNGK
-838 YQLDISSRDYN
+838 YQLNISSRDYN

-879 YGKGAKATARERE
+879 YGKGAKATAKERE
-892 EKKGLFDEKQKLF
+892 EKRGSFDEKQKLF

-921 IYTYLTEAVR
+921 IYTYLTEAIR
-931 MLKQL
+931 ILRQL

-942 VHNSQTNWKDKFS
+942 VHNSQASWKDEFS
-955 ALRSIRDYMS
+955 TLRSIRDYMS

-981 KQEGDMR
+981 RQEGDIR
-988 FKEKLQDSLDEFSGL
+988 FKEKLQESLDEFSGL
-1003 LARLG
+1003 LAGLG
-1008 SDWVEVSK
+1008 SDWAEVSK
-1016 DEFARFLTPFEGE
+1016 DEFARFLTPFKGE
-1029 GISMSI
+1029 SISMSI
-1035 RGKRR
+1035 RGER
-1040 KYNIRELLDYIEK
+1040 KQYNIRELLNYIEK
-1053 DISIVE
+1053 DISVVE

-1079 VKDQKNKARYNT
+1079 VKDQKSKARYNT

-1105 EDAGISNTEFMY
+1105 EDAGVKNTNFMY
-1117 ERTSDGKITGNF
+1117 EKTSDGKITGNF

-1140 ALSKYAKSLPQDM
+1140 ALSKYAKSLPKDM
-1153 DREEKSILISR
+1153 EREEKSILISR

-1169 TDKNGNPIE
+1169 TDRNGNPIE

-1204 KRNLDYRLPAKYVRF
+1204 KRNLDYRLPARYVRF

-1227 DFLERVI
+1227 DFLERVM
-1234 GRGNKF
+1234 GKGNKF

-1302 MANDYASMNDIIDA
+1302 MANDYAAMNDVIDA

-1332 RGGKIMREVLN
+1332 RGNKIMREILN

-1413 AQNIVISNIESIS
+1413 AQNIVISNIEAIS

-1463 LFAEKLNVLQ
+1463 LFAEKFNVLQ
-1473 DYKQHVRGV
+1473 DYKQHVKGV
-1482 DWNRKTWFS
+1482 DWDRKTWFS

-1551 ANLVIKEGVTD
+1551 ANLVIKKGVTD
-1562 QDGKPVSNNYF
+1562 QDGKAVGNDYL
-1573 TSVTKK
+1573 TSVTRK

-1584 NKLYGI
+1584 DKLYGI
-1590 YNQEDKS
+1590 YNQEDKN
-1597 AMQSRAVGRL
+1597 ALQSRAVGRL

-1629 YDTDTFEEG
+1629 YDTGTFEEG

-1669 DAQKSNIYR
+1669 GAQKSNIYR

-1688 LMGIIAILKGIP
+1688 LMGIIATLKGVP
-1700 DDDDKDDWLTE
+1700 DDDDKDNWLTE
-1711 YVTYSIIRLKA
+1711 YVTYSIVRLKA

-1747 VRVLKNTRQLLN
+1747 VRVLKNSRQLLN

-1777 YTKAEK
+1777 YTQAEK

-1803 PARWYK
+1803 PTRWYK

>member
-21 YRLKEFFLND
+21 FRLKEFFLGD

-38 YYKAINPAFRKAF
+38 YYKAINPAFKKAF

-73 GYNKDSESMLNFL
+73 GYNKDSESMLDYL
-86 NSEYGTKPVPKTIQ
+86 NSEYGTKPVPKTVQ

-142 EERSLGRHQRFNA
+142 KERSLGRQQRFNA

-212 SNVSAKQSVLTEEE
+212 SNISEKQNILSEEE
-226 QRILKSAPR
+226 QEILNNAPR
-235 NSKGQLLAPNGK
+235 DSQGRLLAPNGK

-269 DWEKIANIT
+269 DWEKVAPSTESAKKLVSYVTDISNRNNRFSKLAQLLLDNKALPYNLKYFKIDNNREDVEGAAGMWHSLANLIEVLGNNVSQESIDKHLLHELIHYNTEQILQDYKDGKTINGTKKEAIKSLYDIITYAKDFLSKDLQVNRNKYIEIAKKQNSTIDSRVFY
-278 EEELQ
+278 
-283 AASLIF
+283 AF
-289 DRVPELAKIGTPT
+289 DNQGSVEID
-302 EYAAYIKE
+302 EFISE
-310 IFPNSV
+310 IFTNPGFQEVLNNIPY
-316 EKEVYWHGS
+316 KES
-325 NEDFS
+325 
-330 EGFASAKRGEG
+330 
-341 SGALETKK
+341 
-349 RNDLYLNKQGWAS
+349 KQTIW
-362 LQYVNGINRKGR
+362 
-374 DKNGFAHWNK
+374 DK
-384 LWWELKEIMSN
+384 I
-395 GRRENNDWKDIVIDE
+395 KDA
-410 STIRQAIPNKKGVF
+410 IR
-424 NRDSG
+424 S
-429 GKNGK
+429 
-434 WLSERKADYGYEN
+434 
-447 KSDKEFFEEIF
+447 IF
-458 GIKLG
+458 GFDINKG
-463 KDTFNTWTARNAE
+463 
-476 IFKSLEK
+476 SVLEEALK
-483 SAKGINPVVIDVR
+483 ASSNLL
-496 NPITEEG
+496 
-503 QNTYYEEQR
+503 QN
-512 GLFTTADAEGN
+512 
-523 DAILSKKAD
+523 
-532 NEFNS
+532 
-537 DVAIVINANN
+537 
-547 DNVYWLG
+547 
-554 TKSDIE
+554 
-560 RFRQWKIN
+560 N

-584 YHNSNTDINIFDKNK
+584 YHYTDNEGLTKFSTEFDN
-599 IGTNGSSEGGL
+599 
-610 FGKGF
+610 
-615 YFSTNKD
+615 YFSKTGGTKKAIFFTTDNVEPGSEDNFLTSRKA
-622 YNKVFGNKEYA
+622 KLSL
-633 VFLNIKNP
+633 FLNIKNLE
-641 ITDERTIK
+641 TFNGTKDDLHKQGTSYREVVNKSSEREGSENGIVFTGFDDNRKENQTI
-649 EIQAFEPSIDIIK
+649 
-662 NAYNK
+662 
-667 DGLIGT
+667 
-673 NKFENNTVEYI
+673 YI
-684 VYDSNQIKS
+684 VHNSNQIKS
-693 ATDNIGTFSRTDD
+693 ATDNSGAFSNTEND
-706 NIIDDTYDSNI
+706 ITDDTYNSNI

-761 DVYKGDIELMAKEA
+761 DIYKGDIDLMAKEA

-790 APNNRLFERYKKSVL
+790 APNDRLFERYKNSVL
-805 DFFSRRDADEI
+805 SFFSRRDADEI

-892 EKKGLFDEKQKLF
+892 EKKGAFDEKQKLF

-921 IYTYLTEAVR
+921 IYTYLTEAIR

-936 SDKLDT
+936 SDRLDT
-942 VHNSQTNWKDKFS
+942 VHNSQTSWKDKFS
-955 ALRSIRDYMS
+955 VLRSIRDYMS

-981 KQEGDMR
+981 KKEGDMR

-1008 SDWVEVSK
+1008 SDWIEVSK

-1029 GISMSI
+1029 GVSMSI
-1035 RGKRR
+1035 RGERR

-1079 VKDQKNKARYNT
+1079 VKDQKSKARYNT

-1105 EDAGISNTEFMY
+1105 EDAGIRNTEFMY
-1117 ERTSDGKITGNF
+1117 EKTSDGKITGNF

-1140 ALSKYAKSLPQDM
+1140 ALSKYAKSLPQDI

-1234 GRGNKF
+1234 GKGNKF

-1271 IYNLPIYYTRP
+1271 IYGLPIYYTRP

-1302 MANDYASMNDIIDA
+1302 MANDYAAMNDIIDA

-1322 ILSERRVAQT
+1322 ILSERKVAQT

-1351 KGDVANFMAR
+1351 KGDVANFMGR

-1463 LFAEKLNVLQ
+1463 LFAEKFNVLQ

-1482 DWNRKTWFS
+1482 DWDRKTWFS

-1629 YDTDTFEEG
+1629 YDTGTFEEG

-1688 LMGIIAILKGIP
+1688 LMGIIATLKGVP

-1711 YVTYSIIRLKA
+1711 YVAYSIIRLKA

-1747 VRVLKNTRQLLN
+1747 VRVLKNSRQLLN
-1759 LFDPD
+1759 LFNPD

>member
-21 YRLKEFFLND
+21 SRLKNFLGD
-31 RKLAENV
+31 RKSAEDV
-38 YYKAINPAFRKAF
+38 YYRAINPSFKEAF

-73 GYNKDSESMLNFL
+73 GHSKSNEAMLDYL
-86 NSEYGTKPVPKTIQ
+86 NSEYGTKPVPRTMQ

-108 AASFNI
+108 ASSFNI
-114 NNPLNKR
+114 NSPLNKR
-121 YSAQLTSSG
+121 YSAEITSSG
-130 QDISM
+130 HDVSM
-135 EIVEATG
+135 EVVTATG
-142 EERSLGRHQRFNA
+142 NGRDLGKQQRFNA
-155 ELNNQLVKLLNSW
+155 ELNNQLIKLLNSW

-207 KRHKW
+207 RRHRG
-212 SNVSAKQSVLTEEE
+212 SNVSKKKDILTDEE
-226 QRILKSAPR
+226 QEILNNAPR
-235 NSKGQLLAPNGK
+235 NTKGQLLAPNGK

-269 DWEKIANIT
+269 DWEN
-278 EEELQ
+278 
-283 AASLIF
+283 
-289 DRVPELAKIGTPT
+289 DPE
-302 EYAAYIKE
+302 
-310 IFPNSV
+310 
-316 EKEVYWHGS
+316 
-325 NEDFS
+325 
-330 EGFASAKRGEG
+330 
-341 SGALETKK
+341 
-349 RNDLYLNKQGWAS
+349 
-362 LQYVNGINRKGR
+362 
-374 DKNGFAHWNK
+374 
-384 LWWELKEIMSN
+384 
-395 GRRENNDWKDIVIDE
+395 
-410 STIRQAIPNKKGVF
+410 
-424 NRDSG
+424 
-429 GKNGK
+429 
-434 WLSERKADYGYEN
+434 
-447 KSDKEFFEEIF
+447 
-458 GIKLG
+458 
-463 KDTFNTWTARNAE
+463 
-476 IFKSLEK
+476 
-483 SAKGINPVVIDVR
+483 
-496 NPITEEG
+496 
-503 QNTYYEEQR
+503 
-512 GLFTTADAEGN
+512 
-523 DAILSKKAD
+523 
-532 NEFNS
+532 
-537 DVAIVINANN
+537 
-547 DNVYWLG
+547 
-554 TKSDIE
+554 
-560 RFRQWKIN
+560 
-568 NNASKVV
+568 NASKVV

-584 YHNSNTDINIFDKNK
+584 YHYTTEHFNTFNLAF
-599 IGTNGSSEGGL
+599 
-610 FGKGF
+610 FGQSDSGNLGEGF
-615 YFSTNKD
+615 YVTPISPEEDTKKHYD
-622 YNKVFGNKEYA
+622 YFTKGYGNI
-633 VFLNIKNP
+633 VMPLFVNIKNP
-641 ITDERTIK
+641 ISKEKAKELGISWFTRRKKPYKSYKEELQK
-649 EIQAFEPSIDIIK
+649 EIRKLEFQIDDYKFKLFGDDPDYSHYRETDSLAHKMTILDLNDAEVKLKEIKQKLFDAKEDYDINEDYNSKIEKLKEYDGVINGDFEILVPSP
-662 NAYNK
+662 
-667 DGLIGT
+667 
-673 NKFENNTVEYI
+673 
-684 VYDSNQIKS
+684 NQIKS
-693 ATDNIGTFSRTDD
+693 ATDNSGGFSNTNNDITD
-706 NIIDDTYDSNI
+706 NTYDSNI

-730 KDNPLRDRMLNSLKN
+730 KDSPLRDRMLNSLRN

-761 DVYKGDIELMAKEA
+761 EVYKGDIDLMAKEA

-790 APNNRLFERYKKSVL
+790 APNDRLFERYKNSIL
-805 DFFSRRDADEI
+805 DFFSRRDIDEI

-832 NAFNGK
+832 NVFNGK
-838 YQLDISSRDYN
+838 YQLNISSRDYN
-849 KRLFNLGNDVSRDYN
+849 KRLFNLGNGVSRDYN

-879 YGKGAKATARERE
+879 YGKGAKATAKERE
-892 EKKGLFDEKQKLF
+892 EKRGSFDEKQKLF

-921 IYTYLTEAVR
+921 IYTYLTEAIR
-931 MLKQL
+931 ILRQL

-942 VHNSQTNWKDKFS
+942 VHNSQTSWKDKFS
-955 ALRSIRDYMS
+955 TLRSIRDYMS

-981 KQEGDMR
+981 RQEGDIR
-988 FKEKLQDSLDEFSGL
+988 FKEKLQESLNEFSGL
-1003 LARLG
+1003 LAGLG
-1008 SDWVEVSK
+1008 SDWAEVSK
-1016 DEFARFLTPFEGE
+1016 DEFARFLTPFKGE
-1029 GISMSI
+1029 SISMSI
-1035 RGKRR
+1035 RGER
-1040 KYNIRELLDYIEK
+1040 KQYNIRELLDYIEK
-1053 DISIVE
+1053 DISVVE

-1079 VKDQKNKARYNT
+1079 VKDQKSKARYNT

-1105 EDAGISNTEFMY
+1105 EDAGVKNTNFMY
-1117 ERTSDGKITGNF
+1117 EKTSDGKITGNF

-1140 ALSKYAKSLPQDM
+1140 ALSKYAKSLPKDM
-1153 DREEKSILISR
+1153 EREEKSILISR

-1169 TDKNGNPIE
+1169 TDRNGNPIE

-1196 YYDFMINL
+1196 YYDFMISL
-1204 KRNLDYRLPAKYVRF
+1204 KKNLDYRLPARYVRF

-1227 DFLERVI
+1227 DFLERVM
-1234 GRGNKF
+1234 GKGNKF

-1302 MANDYASMNDIIDA
+1302 MANDYAAMNDVIDA

-1332 RGGKIMREVLN
+1332 RGSKIMREILN

-1351 KGDVANFMAR
+1351 KGDAANFMAR

-1413 AQNIVISNIESIS
+1413 AQNIVISNIEAIS

-1463 LFAEKLNVLQ
+1463 LFAEKFNVLQ
-1473 DYKQHVRGV
+1473 DYKQHVKGV
-1482 DWNRKTWFS
+1482 DWDRKTWFS

-1551 ANLVIKEGVTD
+1551 ANLVIKKGVTD
-1562 QDGKPVSNNYF
+1562 QDGKDVGNDYL
-1573 TSVTKK
+1573 TSVTRK

-1590 YNQEDKS
+1590 YNQEDKN
-1597 AMQSRAVGRL
+1597 ALQSRAVGRL

-1629 YDTDTFEEG
+1629 YDTGTFEEG

-1669 DAQKSNIYR
+1669 GAQKSNIYR

-1688 LMGIIAILKGIP
+1688 LMGIIATLKGVP
-1700 DDDDKDDWLTE
+1700 DDDDKDNWLTE
-1711 YVTYSIIRLKA
+1711 YVTYSIVRLKA

-1747 VRVLKNTRQLLN
+1747 VRVLKNSRQLLN

-1764 VWTTEIDQGIYKG
+1764 TWTTEIDQGIYKG
-1777 YTKAEK
+1777 YTQAEK

-1803 PARWYK
+1803 PTRWYK

>member
-6 VLHPRLSNGEKSPLF
+6 VSHPRLSNGEKSPLF
-21 YRLKEFFLND
+21 IRLKNFLGD
-31 RKLAENV
+31 RKSAENV
-38 YYKAINPAFRKAF
+38 YYKAINPAFREAF

-73 GYNKDSESMLNFL
+73 GYDKNSEAMLDFL
-86 NSEYGTKPVPKTIQ
+86 NSEYGTKSVPKTIQ

-114 NNPLNKR
+114 NSPLNKR
-121 YSAQLTSSG
+121 YSAELTSSG
-130 QDISM
+130 HDVSM
-135 EIVEATG
+135 EIVTATG
-142 EERSLGRHQRFNA
+142 EERSLGRQQRFNA

-207 KRHKW
+207 KRHRW
-212 SNVSAKQSVLTEEE
+212 SSVSKKQDVLSREE
-226 QRILKSAPR
+226 QEILNNAPR
-235 NSKGQLLAPNGK
+235 DSQGKLLAPNGK
-247 VSNLTEK
+247 KSNLTEK

-261 KAFKDWFG
+261 RAFKRWFG
-269 DWEKIANIT
+269 DWE
-278 EEELQ
+278 
-283 AASLIF
+283 
-289 DRVPELAKIGTPT
+289 
-302 EYAAYIKE
+302 
-310 IFPNSV
+310 NSP
-316 EKEVYWHGS
+316 
-325 NEDFS
+325 
-330 EGFASAKRGEG
+330 A
-341 SGALETKK
+341 
-349 RNDLYLNKQGWAS
+349 
-362 LQYVNGINRKGR
+362 
-374 DKNGFAHWNK
+374 
-384 LWWELKEIMSN
+384 
-395 GRRENNDWKDIVIDE
+395 
-410 STIRQAIPNKKGVF
+410 
-424 NRDSG
+424 
-429 GKNGK
+429 
-434 WLSERKADYGYEN
+434 
-447 KSDKEFFEEIF
+447 
-458 GIKLG
+458 
-463 KDTFNTWTARNAE
+463 
-476 IFKSLEK
+476 
-483 SAKGINPVVIDVR
+483 
-496 NPITEEG
+496 
-503 QNTYYEEQR
+503 
-512 GLFTTADAEGN
+512 
-523 DAILSKKAD
+523 
-532 NEFNS
+532 
-537 DVAIVINANN
+537 
-547 DNVYWLG
+547 
-554 TKSDIE
+554 
-560 RFRQWKIN
+560 
-568 NNASKVV
+568 NASKVV
-575 DENGEPLVV
+575 DENGEPLIV
-584 YHNSNTDINIFDKNK
+584 YHGSKNGNFNIFDYNYLRK
-599 IGTNGSSEGGL
+599 TDS
-610 FGKGF
+610 GF
-615 YFSTNKD
+615 FFTSD
-622 YNKVFGNKEYA
+622 KEYA
-633 VFLNIKNP
+633 KQYGDTRGFFLNIKNP
-641 ITDERTIK
+641 NLTNI
-649 EIQAFEPSIDIIK
+649 PLNID
-662 NAYNK
+662 
-667 DGLIGT
+667 
-673 NKFENNTVEYI
+673 TVETLLTVDYKNGTDGI
-684 VYDSNQIKS
+684 QGHDSISTNENLYHSKGQEYVAIRSNQIKS
-693 ATDNIGTFSRTDD
+693 ATDNSGAFNSSENDIT
-706 NIIDDTYDSNI
+706 DDTYNSNI

-730 KDNPLRDRMLNSLKN
+730 KDSPLRDRMLNSLKN

-752 LGSEYDRYN
+752 LGSEYARYN
-761 DVYKGDIELMAKEA
+761 EVYNGDIDLMAKEA

-790 APNNRLFERYKKSVL
+790 APNDRLFERYKNNVL
-805 DFFSRRDADEI
+805 DFFGKRDTDEI

-832 NAFNGK
+832 NVFNGK

-864 ILKRIIQQERKRLAI
+864 ILKRIIQQEKKRLAI

-892 EKKGLFDEKQKLF
+892 EKKGSFDEKQKLF

-921 IYTYLTEAVR
+921 IYTYLTEAIK
-931 MLKQL
+931 MLRQL

-942 VHNSQTNWKDKFS
+942 VYNTHTSWKDKFS
-955 ALRSIRDYMS
+955 ILRSIRDYMS

-974 RQEMYKA
+974 RKEMYKA

-988 FKEKLQDSLDEFSGL
+988 FKEKLQESLDEFSGL

-1008 SDWVEVSK
+1008 SDWAEVSK
-1016 DEFARFLTPFEGE
+1016 DEFAKFLAPFEGE

-1035 RGKRR
+1035 RGER
-1040 KYNIRELLDYIEK
+1040 KQYHIRELLDYIEK

-1105 EDAGISNTEFMY
+1105 EDAGIKNTDFMY
-1117 ERTSDGKITGNF
+1117 EKTSDGKITGNF

-1140 ALSKYAKSLPQDM
+1140 ALSKYAKSLSQDM
-1153 DREEKSILISR
+1153 SREEKSILISR
-1164 WKRAN
+1164 WKRVN

-1178 KYYNPQYDA
+1178 KYYNPQFDA
-1187 IQRNAAMKE
+1187 IQKNEAMKE

-1204 KRNLDYRLPAKYVRF
+1204 KRKLDYRLPARYVRF

-1234 GRGNKF
+1234 SKGNKF

-1253 REDDTE
+1253 REDDIE
-1259 FAYARQDFEGNQ
+1259 FTYARQDFEGNQ
-1271 IYNLPIYYTRP
+1271 IYNLPIYYTRS

-1287 DLSTDCTSTMIAYAA
+1287 DLSTDCTSTMIAYVA
-1302 MANDYASMNDIIDA
+1302 MANDYAAMNDVIDA
-1316 LETGRT
+1316 LETGRI
-1322 ILSERRVAQT
+1322 ILSERKVAQT

-1351 KGDVANFMAR
+1351 KGDVANFMDR

-1374 MKDEGTVLGVDVG
+1374 MKDEGTVLGIDVG
-1387 KAVNMLNKLQSYGT
+1387 KAANMLNRLQSYGT

-1413 AQNIVISNIESIS
+1413 VQNIVISNIESVS

-1448 YLSEIGNRIQTSKMA
+1448 YLSEIGDRIQTSKMA
-1463 LFAEKLNVLQ
+1463 LFAEKFNVLQ

-1482 DWNRKTWFS
+1482 DWDRKTWFS

-1521 LKLQDKDGKPIS
+1521 LKLQDKNGKPIS

-1544 EAHPEYG
+1544 KTHPEYG

-1562 QDGKPVSNNYF
+1562 QDGKAIGNDYF
-1573 TSVTKK
+1573 NSVTKK

-1590 YNQEDKS
+1590 YNQEDKN

-1629 YDTDTFEEG
+1629 YDTNTFEEG

-1647 NTLRKDLKKG
+1647 NTLRKDMKKG
-1657 ELDIVKQWHNLD
+1657 ELDIVKQWHNLN
-1669 DAQKSNIYR
+1669 ATQKSNIYR

-1688 LMGIIAILKGIP
+1688 LMGIIATLKGTP

-1711 YVTYSIIRLKA
+1711 YVTYAIIRLKA

-1747 VRVLKNTRQLLN
+1747 VRVLKNSRQLLN
-1759 LFDPD
+1759 LLDPD

-1783 IMLQPVPF
+1783 IMLQPLPF
-1791 IRQFQNLFDPEE
+1791 IRQFQNLFDPSE
-1803 PARWYK
+1803 PTRWYK

>member
-1 MSTSC
+1 MSISC

-21 YRLKEFFLND
+21 SRLKKFFLGN
-31 RKLAENV
+31 RKSAEDV
-38 YYKAINPAFRKAF
+38 YYRGINPSFREAF

-73 GYNKDSESMLNFL
+73 GHSKSNEAMLDYL
-86 NSEYGTKPVPKTIQ
+86 NSEYGTKPVPRTMQ

-114 NNPLNKR
+114 NSPLNKR
-121 YSAQLTSSG
+121 YSAEITSSG
-130 QDISM
+130 HDVSM
-135 EIVEATG
+135 EVVTATG
-142 EERSLGRHQRFNA
+142 NGRDLGKQQRFNA
-155 ELNNQLVKLLNSW
+155 ELNNQLIKLLNSW
-168 GADVAALTELEE
+168 GADVAALTKLEE
-180 ASNINGVMDL
+180 ASNVNGVMDL

-212 SNVSAKQSVLTEEE
+212 SNVSKKENILTDEE
-226 QRILKSAPR
+226 QEILNNAPR
-235 NSKGQLLAPNGK
+235 DSRGQLLAPNGK

-269 DWEKIANIT
+269 DWEN
-278 EEELQ
+278 
-283 AASLIF
+283 
-289 DRVPELAKIGTPT
+289 DPE
-302 EYAAYIKE
+302 
-310 IFPNSV
+310 
-316 EKEVYWHGS
+316 
-325 NEDFS
+325 
-330 EGFASAKRGEG
+330 
-341 SGALETKK
+341 
-349 RNDLYLNKQGWAS
+349 
-362 LQYVNGINRKGR
+362 
-374 DKNGFAHWNK
+374 
-384 LWWELKEIMSN
+384 
-395 GRRENNDWKDIVIDE
+395 
-410 STIRQAIPNKKGVF
+410 
-424 NRDSG
+424 
-429 GKNGK
+429 
-434 WLSERKADYGYEN
+434 
-447 KSDKEFFEEIF
+447 
-458 GIKLG
+458 
-463 KDTFNTWTARNAE
+463 
-476 IFKSLEK
+476 
-483 SAKGINPVVIDVR
+483 
-496 NPITEEG
+496 
-503 QNTYYEEQR
+503 
-512 GLFTTADAEGN
+512 
-523 DAILSKKAD
+523 
-532 NEFNS
+532 
-537 DVAIVINANN
+537 
-547 DNVYWLG
+547 
-554 TKSDIE
+554 
-560 RFRQWKIN
+560 
-568 NNASKVV
+568 NASKVV

-584 YHNSNTDINIFDKNK
+584 YH
-599 IGTNGSSEGGL
+599 GTNANNITSFSLEKAKHNTGIFLSKSKNVARSYVDWMSVDYYGKILNYELDNFNIYESYNEYKNRILESEKDKDLPFSSLMSERAFNARKAAIINFNKHIYSTFVNLKNPLIVDAKKRKWNSIL
-610 FGKGF
+610 F
-615 YFSTNKD
+615 KD
-622 YNKVFGNKEYA
+622 
-633 VFLNIKNP
+633 IKNTTESLA
-641 ITDERTIK
+641 IYAKKYGYDGVIVTNVEDNGLKNQNDMISGY
-649 EIQAFEPSIDIIK
+649 EISD
-662 NAYNK
+662 
-667 DGLIGT
+667 
-673 NKFENNTVEYI
+673 EYI
-684 VYDSNQIKS
+684 AFNSNQIKS
-693 ATDNIGTFSRTDD
+693 ATDNSGGFSNND
-706 NIIDDTYDSNI
+706 NDITDDTYDSNI

-730 KDNPLRDRMLNSLKN
+730 KDSPLRDRMLNSLRN

-761 DVYKGDIELMAKEA
+761 EVYKGDIDLMAKEA

-790 APNNRLFERYKKSVL
+790 APNDRLFERYKNSIL
-805 DFFSRRDADEI
+805 DFFSRRDIDEI

-832 NAFNGK
+832 NVFNGK
-838 YQLDISSRDYN
+838 YQLNISSRDYN

-879 YGKGAKATARERE
+879 YGKGAKATAKERE
-892 EKKGLFDEKQKLF
+892 EKRGSFDEKQKLF

-921 IYTYLTEAVR
+921 IYTYLTEAIGILR
-931 MLKQL
+931 QL

-942 VHNSQTNWKDKFS
+942 VHNSQTSWKDKFS
-955 ALRSIRDYMS
+955 TLRSIRDYMS

-981 KQEGDMR
+981 RQEGDIR
-988 FKEKLQDSLDEFSGL
+988 FKEKLQESLTEFSGL
-1003 LARLG
+1003 LAGLG
-1008 SDWVEVSK
+1008 SDWTEVSK

-1029 GISMSI
+1029 SISMSI
-1035 RGKRR
+1035 RGER
-1040 KYNIRELLDYIEK
+1040 KQYNIRELLDYIEK
-1053 DISIVE
+1053 DISVVE

-1079 VKDQKNKARYNT
+1079 VKDQKSKARYNT

-1105 EDAGISNTEFMY
+1105 EDAGVKNTNFMY
-1117 ERTSDGKITGNF
+1117 EKTSDGKITGNF

-1140 ALSKYAKSLPQDM
+1140 ALSKYAKSLPKDM
-1153 DREEKSILISR
+1153 EREEKSILISR

-1169 TDKNGNPIE
+1169 TDRNGNPIE

-1204 KRNLDYRLPAKYVRF
+1204 KRNLDYRLPARYVRF

-1227 DFLERVI
+1227 DFLERVV
-1234 GRGNKF
+1234 GKDNKF

-1302 MANDYASMNDIIDA
+1302 MANDYAAMNDVIDA

-1332 RGGKIMREVLN
+1332 RGNKIMREILN

-1351 KGDVANFMAR
+1351 KGDVANFMGR

-1387 KAVNMLNKLQSYGT
+1387 KAANMLNKLQSYGT

-1413 AQNIVISNIESIS
+1413 VQNIVISNIEAIS

-1463 LFAEKLNVLQ
+1463 LFAEKFNVLQ
-1473 DYKQHVRGV
+1473 DYKQHVKGV

-1551 ANLVIKEGVTD
+1551 ANLVIKKGVTD
-1562 QDGKPVSNNYF
+1562 QDGKAVGNDYL
-1573 TSVTKK
+1573 TSVTRK

-1590 YNQEDKS
+1590 YNQEDKN
-1597 AMQSRAVGRL
+1597 ALQSRAVGRL

-1669 DAQKSNIYR
+1669 GAQKSNIYR

-1688 LMGIIAILKGIP
+1688 LMGIIATLKGVP
-1700 DDDDKDDWLTE
+1700 DDDDKDNWLTE
-1711 YVTYSIIRLKA
+1711 YVTYSIVRLKA

-1747 VRVLKNTRQLLN
+1747 VRVLKNLRQLLN

-1777 YTKAEK
+1777 YTQAEK

-1803 PARWYK
+1803 PTRWYK

>member
-6 VLHPRLSNGEKSPLF
+6 VLHPRLNNGEKSPLF
-21 YRLKEFFLND
+21 SRLKNFLDD
-31 RKLAENV
+31 RKSAEDV
-38 YYKAINPAFRKAF
+38 YYKAINPSFREAF

-61 PLLEDLITQCGI
+61 PLLEDLITQCGV
-73 GYNKDSESMLNFL
+73 GYSKSNEAMLDYL
-86 NSEYGTKPVPKTIQ
+86 NSEYGTESVPKTMQ
-100 SVIELQNR
+100 SVIELQNK

-121 YSAQLTSSG
+121 YSAEITSSG
-130 QDISM
+130 HDVSM
-135 EIVEATG
+135 EIVTATG
-142 EERSLGRHQRFNA
+142 NERDLGRQQKFNA
-155 ELNNQLVKLLNSW
+155 ELNSQLVKLLNSW

-180 ASNINGVMDL
+180 ASNVNGVMDL
-190 SAGIN
+190 SASIN

-200 KEVIRIS
+200 KEVIRI
-207 KRHKW
+207 
-212 SNVSAKQSVLTEEE
+212 
-226 QRILKSAPR
+226 
-235 NSKGQLLAPNGK
+235 
-247 VSNLTEK
+247 
-254 QYAQVRT
+254 
-261 KAFKDWFG
+261 
-269 DWEKIANIT
+269 
-278 EEELQ
+278 
-283 AASLIF
+283 
-289 DRVPELAKIGTPT
+289 
-302 EYAAYIKE
+302 
-310 IFPNSV
+310 
-316 EKEVYWHGS
+316 
-325 NEDFS
+325 
-330 EGFASAKRGEG
+330 
-341 SGALETKK
+341 
-349 RNDLYLNKQGWAS
+349 
-362 LQYVNGINRKGR
+362 
-374 DKNGFAHWNK
+374 
-384 LWWELKEIMSN
+384 
-395 GRRENNDWKDIVIDE
+395 
-410 STIRQAIPNKKGVF
+410 
-424 NRDSG
+424 
-429 GKNGK
+429 
-434 WLSERKADYGYEN
+434 
-447 KSDKEFFEEIF
+447 
-458 GIKLG
+458 
-463 KDTFNTWTARNAE
+463 
-476 IFKSLEK
+476 
-483 SAKGINPVVIDVR
+483 AKGER
-496 NPITEEG
+496 G
-503 QNTYYEEQR
+503 QE
-512 GLFTTADAEGN
+512 
-523 DAILSKKAD
+523 
-532 NEFNS
+532 
-537 DVAIVINANN
+537 V
-547 DNVYWLG
+547 
-554 TKSDIE
+554 
-560 RFRQWKIN
+560 
-568 NNASKVV
+568 
-575 DENGEPLVV
+575 
-584 YHNSNTDINIFDKNK
+584 
-599 IGTNGSSEGGL
+599 
-610 FGKGF
+610 
-615 YFSTNKD
+615 
-622 YNKVFGNKEYA
+622 
-633 VFLNIKNP
+633 
-641 ITDERTIK
+641 
-649 EIQAFEPSIDIIK
+649 
-662 NAYNK
+662 
-667 DGLIGT
+667 
-673 NKFENNTVEYI
+673 
-684 VYDSNQIKS
+684 
-693 ATDNIGTFSRTDD
+693 
-706 NIIDDTYDSNI
+706 

-730 KDNPLRDRMLNSLKN
+730 KDSPLRDRMLNSLKN

-761 DVYKGDIELMAKEA
+761 EVYKGDIDLMAKEA

-785 NYDPT
+785 NYDAT
-790 APNNRLFERYKKSVL
+790 APNDRLFERYKNNVL
-805 DFFSRRDADEI
+805 DFFGRRDADEI

-832 NAFNGK
+832 NVFNGK

-879 YGKGAKATARERE
+879 YSKGAKATARERE
-892 EKKGLFDEKQKLF
+892 EKKGSFDEKQKLF

-931 MLKQL
+931 MLRQL
-936 SDKLDT
+936 SDKLDA
-942 VHNSQTNWKDKFS
+942 VHNSQTTWKDKFS

-1008 SDWVEVSK
+1008 SDWAEVSK
-1016 DEFARFLTPFEGE
+1016 DEFAKFLTPFEGE

-1035 RGKRR
+1035 RGER
-1040 KYNIRELLDYIEK
+1040 KQYNIRELLDYIEK

-1105 EDAGISNTEFMY
+1105 EDAGIRNTDFMY
-1117 ERTSDGKITGNF
+1117 EKTSDGEITGNF

-1140 ALSKYAKSLPQDM
+1140 ALSKYAKSLPKDM
-1153 DREEKSILISR
+1153 EREEKSILISR

-1169 TDKNGNPIE
+1169 TDKNGNPVE

-1187 IQRNAAMKE
+1187 IQRNADMKE
-1196 YYDFMINL
+1196 YYDFMITL

-1227 DFLERVI
+1227 DFLERVMS
-1234 GRGNKF
+1234 RGNKF

-1287 DLSTDCTSTMIAYAA
+1287 DLSTDCTSTMIAYTA
-1302 MANDYASMNDIIDA
+1302 MANDYAAMNDVIDA

-1322 ILSERRVAQT
+1322 ILSERKVAQT

-1343 KVPSNLTK
+1343 KVPSTLTK
-1351 KGDVANFMAR
+1351 KGDVANFMNR

-1387 KAVNMLNKLQSYGT
+1387 KAFNMLNKWQSYGT

-1431 KSELAKADWEY
+1431 KTELAKADWEY

-1463 LFAEKLNVLQ
+1463 LFAEKFNVLQ

-1482 DWNRKTWFS
+1482 DWDRKTWFS

-1513 TGLALAMR
+1513 TALALAMR

-1533 LYDALEVQYLD
+1533 LYDALEVKYLD

-1551 ANLVIKEGVTD
+1551 ANLVIKDGVTD
-1562 QDGKPVSNNYF
+1562 QDRNSVSNSYF
-1573 TSVTKK
+1573 SSFTKK
-1579 IRGIN
+1579 VRGIN

-1590 YNQEDKS
+1590 YNQEDKN
-1597 AMQSRAVGRL
+1597 AMQSRVVGRL

-1669 DAQKSNIYR
+1669 DAQKSNIFR

-1688 LMGIIAILKGIP
+1688 LWGIIATLKGTP
-1700 DDDDKDDWLTE
+1700 DDDDKGDWLTE

-1727 MPGPTMLDEGLRLF
+1727 MPGHTMLDEGLRLF

-1777 YTKAEK
+1777 YTQAEK

-1791 IRQFQNLFDPEE
+1791 IRQFQNLFDPEK
-1803 PARWYK
+1803 PTRWYR

>member
-21 YRLKEFFLND
+21 SRLKNFLGD
-31 RKLAENV
+31 RKSAEDV
-38 YYKAINPAFRKAF
+38 YYRAINPSFKEAF

-73 GYNKDSESMLNFL
+73 GHSKSNEAMLDYL
-86 NSEYGTKPVPKTIQ
+86 NSEYGTKPVPRTMQ

-114 NNPLNKR
+114 NSPLNKR
-121 YSAQLTSSG
+121 YSAEITSSG
-130 QDISM
+130 HDVSM
-135 EIVEATG
+135 EVVTATG
-142 EERSLGRHQRFNA
+142 NGRDLGKQQRFNA
-155 ELNNQLVKLLNSW
+155 ELNNQLIKLLNSW

-180 ASNINGVMDL
+180 AGNVNGVMDL

-212 SNVSAKQSVLTEEE
+212 SNVSKKENILTDEE
-226 QRILKSAPR
+226 QEILSNAPR
-235 NSKGQLLAPNGK
+235 DSRGQLLAPNGK

-269 DWEKIANIT
+269 DWENN
-278 EEELQ
+278 
-283 AASLIF
+283 
-289 DRVPELAKIGTPT
+289 PE
-302 EYAAYIKE
+302 
-310 IFPNSV
+310 
-316 EKEVYWHGS
+316 
-325 NEDFS
+325 
-330 EGFASAKRGEG
+330 
-341 SGALETKK
+341 
-349 RNDLYLNKQGWAS
+349 
-362 LQYVNGINRKGR
+362 
-374 DKNGFAHWNK
+374 
-384 LWWELKEIMSN
+384 
-395 GRRENNDWKDIVIDE
+395 
-410 STIRQAIPNKKGVF
+410 
-424 NRDSG
+424 
-429 GKNGK
+429 
-434 WLSERKADYGYEN
+434 
-447 KSDKEFFEEIF
+447 
-458 GIKLG
+458 
-463 KDTFNTWTARNAE
+463 
-476 IFKSLEK
+476 
-483 SAKGINPVVIDVR
+483 
-496 NPITEEG
+496 
-503 QNTYYEEQR
+503 
-512 GLFTTADAEGN
+512 
-523 DAILSKKAD
+523 
-532 NEFNS
+532 
-537 DVAIVINANN
+537 
-547 DNVYWLG
+547 
-554 TKSDIE
+554 
-560 RFRQWKIN
+560 
-568 NNASKVV
+568 NASKVV

-584 YHNSNTDINIFDKNK
+584 YH
-599 IGTNGSSEGGL
+599 GTNADNITAFSLEKAKHNTGIFLSKSKNVARSYVDWLNVGYDGKIINDELNNFNIYESYDEYKNRVLESEKDADLPFSSLVSEEAFNARKAAIINFNKHVYNTFVNLRNPLIVDAKKRKWNSILFKGVKNTTESLAVYAKKYGYDGVIVTDVEDNGL
-610 FGKGF
+610 
-615 YFSTNKD
+615 
-622 YNKVFGNKEYA
+622 
-633 VFLNIKNP
+633 KN
-641 ITDERTIK
+641 
-649 EIQAFEPSIDIIK
+649 QNDIISG
-662 NAYNK
+662 YEIS
-667 DGLIGT
+667 D
-673 NKFENNTVEYI
+673 EYI
-684 VYDSNQIKS
+684 AFNPNQIKS
-693 ATDNIGTFSRTDD
+693 ATDNVGAFSTTDND
-706 NIIDDTYDSNI
+706 IVDDTYDSNI

-730 KDNPLRDRMLNSLKN
+730 KDSPLRDRMLNSLRN

-761 DVYKGDIELMAKEA
+761 EVYKGDIDLMAKEA

-790 APNNRLFERYKKSVL
+790 APNDRLFERYKNSIL
-805 DFFSRRDADEI
+805 DFFSRRDIDEI

-832 NAFNGK
+832 NVFNGK
-838 YQLDISSRDYN
+838 YQLNISSRDYN

-879 YGKGAKATARERE
+879 YGKGAKATAKERE
-892 EKKGLFDEKQKLF
+892 EKRGSFDEKQKLF

-921 IYTYLTEAVR
+921 IYTYLTEAIR
-931 MLKQL
+931 ILRQL

-942 VHNSQTNWKDKFS
+942 VHNSQTSWKDKFS
-955 ALRSIRDYMS
+955 TLRSIRDYMS

-981 KQEGDMR
+981 RQEGDIR
-988 FKEKLQDSLDEFSGL
+988 FKEKLQESLDEFSGL
-1003 LARLG
+1003 LAGLG
-1008 SDWVEVSK
+1008 SDWAEVSK
-1016 DEFARFLTPFEGE
+1016 DEFARFLTPFKGE
-1029 GISMSI
+1029 SISMSI
-1035 RGKRR
+1035 RGER
-1040 KYNIRELLDYIEK
+1040 KQYNIRELLDYIEK
-1053 DISIVE
+1053 DISVVE

-1079 VKDQKNKARYNT
+1079 VKDQKSKARYNT

-1105 EDAGISNTEFMY
+1105 EDAGVKNTNFMY
-1117 ERTSDGKITGNF
+1117 EKTSDGKITGNF

-1140 ALSKYAKSLPQDM
+1140 ALSKYAKSLPKDM
-1153 DREEKSILISR
+1153 EREEKSILISR

-1169 TDKNGNPIE
+1169 TDRNGNPIE

-1204 KRNLDYRLPAKYVRF
+1204 KRNLDYRLPARYVRF

-1227 DFLERVI
+1227 DFLERVM
-1234 GRGNKF
+1234 GKGNKF

-1259 FAYARQDFEGNQ
+1259 FAYVRQDFEGNQ

-1302 MANDYASMNDIIDA
+1302 MANDYAAMNDVIDA

-1332 RGGKIMREVLN
+1332 RGNKIMREILN

-1413 AQNIVISNIESIS
+1413 AQNIVISNIEAIS

-1463 LFAEKLNVLQ
+1463 LFAEKFNVLQ
-1473 DYKQHVRGV
+1473 DYKQHVKGV
-1482 DWNRKTWFS
+1482 DWDRKTWFS

-1551 ANLVIKEGVTD
+1551 ANLVIKKGVTD
-1562 QDGKPVSNNYF
+1562 QDGKAVGNDYL
-1573 TSVTKK
+1573 TSVTRK

-1590 YNQEDKS
+1590 YNQEDKN
-1597 AMQSRAVGRL
+1597 ALQSRAVGRL

-1629 YDTDTFEEG
+1629 YDTGTFEEG

-1669 DAQKSNIYR
+1669 GAQKSNIYR

-1688 LMGIIAILKGIP
+1688 LMGIIATLKGVP
-1700 DDDDKDDWLTE
+1700 DDDDKDNWLTE
-1711 YVTYSIIRLKA
+1711 YVTYSIVRLKA

-1747 VRVLKNTRQLLN
+1747 VRVLKNSRQLLN

-1777 YTKAEK
+1777 YTQAEK

-1803 PARWYK
+1803 PTRWYK

>member
-21 YRLKEFFLND
+21 SRLKDFLGD
-31 RKLAENV
+31 RKSAEDV
-38 YYKAINPAFRKAF
+38 YYRVINPAFRGAF

-73 GYNKDSESMLNFL
+73 GHDKSDEEMLDYL
-86 NSEYGTKPVPKTIQ
+86 NSEYGTEPVPKTVQ

-114 NNPLNKR
+114 SSPLNRR
-121 YSAQLTSSG
+121 YSAELTSSG
-130 QDISM
+130 HDVSM
-135 EIVEATG
+135 EIVTATG
-142 EERSLGRHQRFNA
+142 KERSLGRQQRFNA

-180 ASNINGVMDL
+180 ASNVNGVMDL

-212 SNVSAKQSVLTEEE
+212 SNTPAKQSVLTEEE
-226 QRILKSAPR
+226 QRILESAPR

-261 KAFKDWFG
+261 KAFKEWFG
-269 DWEKIANIT
+269 DWENN
-278 EEELQ
+278 
-283 AASLIF
+283 
-289 DRVPELAKIGTPT
+289 P
-302 EYAAYIKE
+302 
-310 IFPNSV
+310 
-316 EKEVYWHGS
+316 
-325 NEDFS
+325 S
-330 EGFASAKRGEG
+330 E
-341 SGALETKK
+341 
-349 RNDLYLNKQGWAS
+349 
-362 LQYVNGINRKGR
+362 
-374 DKNGFAHWNK
+374 
-384 LWWELKEIMSN
+384 
-395 GRRENNDWKDIVIDE
+395 
-410 STIRQAIPNKKGVF
+410 
-424 NRDSG
+424 
-429 GKNGK
+429 
-434 WLSERKADYGYEN
+434 
-447 KSDKEFFEEIF
+447 
-458 GIKLG
+458 
-463 KDTFNTWTARNAE
+463 
-476 IFKSLEK
+476 
-483 SAKGINPVVIDVR
+483 
-496 NPITEEG
+496 
-503 QNTYYEEQR
+503 
-512 GLFTTADAEGN
+512 
-523 DAILSKKAD
+523 
-532 NEFNS
+532 
-537 DVAIVINANN
+537 
-547 DNVYWLG
+547 
-554 TKSDIE
+554 
-560 RFRQWKIN
+560 
-568 NNASKVV
+568 ASKVV
-575 DENGEPLVV
+575 DENGEPLIV
-584 YHNSNTDINIFDKNK
+584 YHYTDNEGLTKFSTEFDN
-599 IGTNGSSEGGL
+599 
-610 FGKGF
+610 
-615 YFSTNKD
+615 YFSKAGGTKKAIFFTTDNVVPGSEDNFLTSRKA
-622 YNKVFGNKEYA
+622 KLSL
-633 VFLNIKNP
+633 FLNIKNLE
-641 ITDERTIK
+641 TFNGTKDDLHKQGTSYREVVNKSSEREGSENGIVFTGFDDNRKENQTI
-649 EIQAFEPSIDIIK
+649 
-662 NAYNK
+662 
-667 DGLIGT
+667 
-673 NKFENNTVEYI
+673 YI
-684 VYDSNQIKS
+684 VHNSNQIKS

-730 KDNPLRDRMLNSLKN
+730 KDSPLRDRMLNSLKN

-761 DVYKGDIELMAKEA
+761 EVYKGDIDLMAKEA

-785 NYDPT
+785 NYDAE
-790 APNNRLFERYKKSVL
+790 APNDRLFERYKKNVL
-805 DFFSRRDADEI
+805 DFFSKRDADEI

-864 ILKRIIQQERKRLAI
+864 ILKRIIQQEKKRLAI

-892 EKKGLFDEKQKLF
+892 EKKGSFDEKQKLF
-905 IDKLSND
+905 INKLSND

-931 MLKQL
+931 MLRQL
-936 SDKLDT
+936 SDKLDA
-942 VHNSQTNWKDKFS
+942 VHSSQTSWKDKFS

-988 FKEKLQDSLDEFSGL
+988 FKEKLQESLDEFSGL

-1008 SDWVEVSK
+1008 SDWAEVSK

-1029 GISMSI
+1029 SISMFI
-1035 RGKRR
+1035 RGER
-1040 KYNIRELLDYIEK
+1040 KQYNIRELLDYIEK

-1105 EDAGISNTEFMY
+1105 EDAGIGNTDFMY
-1117 ERTSDGKITGNF
+1117 EKTSDGKITGNF
-1129 VTRYNWGDYFA
+1129 VTRYNWGDYFV

-1169 TDKNGNPIE
+1169 TDRNGNPIE

-1204 KRNLDYRLPAKYVRF
+1204 KRSLDYRLPARYVRF

-1227 DFLERVI
+1227 DFLERVM

-1302 MANDYASMNDIIDA
+1302 MANDYAAMNDIVDA

-1322 ILSERRVAQT
+1322 ILSERKVAQT

-1351 KGDVANFMAR
+1351 KGDVANFMNR

-1413 AQNIVISNIESIS
+1413 AQNVVLSNIESIS

-1463 LFAEKLNVLQ
+1463 LFAEKFNVLQ

-1482 DWNRKTWFS
+1482 DWDRKTWFS

-1533 LYDALEVQYLD
+1533 LYDALEVKYLD

-1562 QDGKPVSNNYF
+1562 QDGKVVDNKYF

-1590 YNQEDKS
+1590 YNQEDKN

-1629 YDTDTFEEG
+1629 YDTGTFEEG

-1647 NTLRKDLKKG
+1647 NTLRKDLKEG
-1657 ELDIVKQWHNLD
+1657 ELDIVKQWHNLN

-1678 GLAEIATFLS
+1678 SLAEIATFLS
-1688 LMGIIAILKGIP
+1688 LMGIIATLKGTP
-1700 DDDDKDDWLTE
+1700 DDDEKDDWLTE
-1711 YVTYSIIRLKA
+1711 YITYSIIRLKA

-1764 VWTTEIDQGIYKG
+1764 AWTTEIDQGIYKG
-1777 YTKAEK
+1777 YTQVGK
-1783 IMLQPVPF
+1783 IMLQPIPF
-1791 IRQFQNLFDPEE
+1791 IRQFQNLLDPEE

>member
-142 EERSLGRHQRFNA
+142 EERSLGRQQRFNA
-155 ELNNQLVKLLNSW
+155 ELNNQLIKLLNSW

-212 SNVSAKQSVLTEEE
+212 SNAPAKQSVLTEEE

-235 NSKGQLLAPNGK
+235 NSKGQLLAPNGNPT
-247 VSNLTEK
+247 NLTER
-254 QYAQVRT
+254 QWLQVRT
-261 KAFKDWFG
+261 KAFKRWFG
-269 DWEKIANIT
+269 DWEKVAPKTTFKKGDTISIGDSNFTVSRVKKDSNYNVPIVYVKESLQTRKGGFIPSLNAVIVSEINTDEETIKHELIHSKEYSIDTSSLNTLYEKVKQIIT
-278 EEELQ
+278 EDSFIDGVVTNNFRKNIHEFI
-283 AASLIF
+283 A
-289 DRVPELAKIGTPT
+289 D
-302 EYAAYIKE
+302 
-310 IFPNSV
+310 
-316 EKEVYWHGS
+316 
-325 NEDFS
+325 
-330 EGFASAKRGEG
+330 
-341 SGALETKK
+341 ALTK
-349 RNDLYLNKQGWAS
+349 
-362 LQYVNGINRKGR
+362 
-374 DKNGFAHWNK
+374 
-384 LWWELKEIMSN
+384 
-395 GRRENNDWKDIVIDE
+395 
-410 STIRQAIPNKKGVF
+410 STF
-424 NRDSG
+424 
-429 GKNGK
+429 
-434 WLSERKADYGYEN
+434 
-447 KSDKEFFEEIF
+447 
-458 GIKLG
+458 
-463 KDTFNTWTARNAE
+463 RNALKKE
-476 IFKSLEK
+476 
-483 SAKGINPVVIDVR
+483 GILDEV
-496 NPITEEG
+496 E
-503 QNTYYEEQR
+503 
-512 GLFTTADAEGN
+512 TT
-523 DAILSKKAD
+523 
-532 NEFNS
+532 
-537 DVAIVINANN
+537 
-547 DNVYWLG
+547 
-554 TKSDIE
+554 
-560 RFRQWKIN
+560 IN
-568 NNASKVV
+568 NVIEKTPNDDVSKVV

-1016 DEFARFLTPFEGE
+1016 DEFARFLTPFKGE

-1035 RGKRR
+1035 RGERR

-1105 EDAGISNTEFMY
+1105 EDAGIRNTEFMY
-1117 ERTSDGKITGNF
+1117 EKTSDGKITGNF

-1426 GQFFN
+1426 GQFFS

-1463 LFAEKLNVLQ
+1463 LFAEKFNVLQ

-1482 DWNRKTWFS
+1482 DWDRKTWFS

>member
-6 VLHPRLSNGEKSPLF
+6 VSHPRLSNGEKSPLF
-21 YRLKEFFLND
+21 SRLKNFLGD
-31 RKLAENV
+31 RKSAEDV
-38 YYKAINPAFRKAF
+38 YYRVINPSFREVF

-73 GYNKDSESMLNFL
+73 GHNKSNEAMLDYL
-86 NSEYGTKPVPKTIQ
+86 NSEYGTEPVPKTMQ
-100 SVIELQNR
+100 SAIELQNR

-121 YSAQLTSSG
+121 YSAELTSSG
-130 QDISM
+130 HDVSM

-142 EERSLGRHQRFNA
+142 NGRDLGKQQRFNA

-190 SAGIN
+190 SAGVN

-207 KRHKW
+207 KRHRW
-212 SNVSAKQSVLTEEE
+212 SNVSAKQNVLSEEE
-226 QRILKSAPR
+226 QEILKNAPR
-235 NSKGQLLAPNGK
+235 DSQGRLLAPNGK
-247 VSNLTEK
+247 PSNLTEK

-261 KAFKDWFG
+261 KAFKNWFG
-269 DWEKIANIT
+269 DWE
-278 EEELQ
+278 
-283 AASLIF
+283 
-289 DRVPELAKIGTPT
+289 
-302 EYAAYIKE
+302 
-310 IFPNSV
+310 
-316 EKEVYWHGS
+316 
-325 NEDFS
+325 
-330 EGFASAKRGEG
+330 
-341 SGALETKK
+341 
-349 RNDLYLNKQGWAS
+349 
-362 LQYVNGINRKGR
+362 
-374 DKNGFAHWNK
+374 
-384 LWWELKEIMSN
+384 
-395 GRRENNDWKDIVIDE
+395 NNP
-410 STIRQAIPNKKGVF
+410 SQ
-424 NRDSG
+424 
-429 GKNGK
+429 
-434 WLSERKADYGYEN
+434 
-447 KSDKEFFEEIF
+447 
-458 GIKLG
+458 
-463 KDTFNTWTARNAE
+463 
-476 IFKSLEK
+476 
-483 SAKGINPVVIDVR
+483 
-496 NPITEEG
+496 
-503 QNTYYEEQR
+503 
-512 GLFTTADAEGN
+512 
-523 DAILSKKAD
+523 
-532 NEFNS
+532 
-537 DVAIVINANN
+537 
-547 DNVYWLG
+547 
-554 TKSDIE
+554 
-560 RFRQWKIN
+560 
-568 NNASKVV
+568 ASKVV

-584 YHNSNTDINIFDKNK
+584 YHYTDNEGLTKFSTEFDN
-599 IGTNGSSEGGL
+599 
-610 FGKGF
+610 
-615 YFSTNKD
+615 YFSKTGGTKKAIFFTTDNVVPGSEDNFLTSRKA
-622 YNKVFGNKEYA
+622 KLSL
-633 VFLNIKNP
+633 FLNIKNLE
-641 ITDERTIK
+641 TFNGTKDDLHKQGTSYREVVNKSSEREGSENGIVFTGFDDNRKENQTI
-649 EIQAFEPSIDIIK
+649 
-662 NAYNK
+662 
-667 DGLIGT
+667 
-673 NKFENNTVEYI
+673 YI
-684 VYDSNQIKS
+684 VHNPNQIKS
-693 ATDNIGTFSRTDD
+693 ATDNTGAFSSTEND
-706 NIIDDTYDSNI
+706 ITDDTYDSNI

-745 EEVLQRV
+745 EKVLQRV

-761 DVYKGDIELMAKEA
+761 DVYKGDIDLMAKEA

-790 APNNRLFERYKKSVL
+790 APNDRLFERYKKSVL
-805 DFFSRRDADEI
+805 DFFGKRDADEI

-838 YQLDISSRDYN
+838 YQLNINSRDYN
-849 KRLFNLGNDVSRDYN
+849 KRLFNLSNDVSREYN

-879 YGKGAKATARERE
+879 YGKGAKATAKERE
-892 EKKGLFDEKQKLF
+892 EKKGSFDEKQKLF

-921 IYTYLTEAVR
+921 IYTYLTEAIKILR
-931 MLKQL
+931 QL
-936 SDKLDT
+936 SDKLDA
-942 VHNSQTNWKDKFS
+942 VHNSQTSWKDEFS
-955 ALRSIRDYMS
+955 TLRSIRDYMS

-974 RQEMYKA
+974 RQEMHRA

-988 FKEKLQDSLDEFSGL
+988 LKEKLQESLDEFSGL
-1003 LARLG
+1003 LAGLG
-1008 SDWVEVSK
+1008 SDWAEVSK
-1016 DEFARFLTPFEGE
+1016 DEFARFLAPFEGE
-1029 GISMSI
+1029 SISMFI
-1035 RGKRR
+1035 RGERK

-1079 VKDQKNKARYNT
+1079 VKDQKNKARYKT
-1091 INNEKEILMHSKKL
+1091 INDEKEILMHSKKL
-1105 EDAGISNTEFMY
+1105 EDAGIKNTDFIY
-1117 ERTSDGKITGNF
+1117 EKTSDGKITGNF

-1140 ALSKYAKSLPQDM
+1140 ALSKYAKSLPKDM

-1196 YYDFMINL
+1196 YYDFIINL
-1204 KRNLDYRLPAKYVRF
+1204 KRNLDYRLPARYVRF

-1227 DFLERVI
+1227 DFLERVM
-1234 GRGNKF
+1234 GKGNKF

-1302 MANDYASMNDIIDA
+1302 MANDYAAMNDIIDA

-1332 RGGKIMREVLN
+1332 RGGRIMREVLN

-1351 KGDVANFMAR
+1351 KGDVANFMDR

-1374 MKDEGTVLGVDVG
+1374 MKDEGTISILGLGVDVG
-1387 KAVNMLNKLQSYGT
+1387 KAANMLDKLQSYGT

-1413 AQNIVISNIESIS
+1413 TQNIVISNIEAIS
-1426 GQFFN
+1426 GQFFG

-1442 TKLLPQ
+1442 TKLLPE
-1448 YLSEIGNRIQTSKMA
+1448 YLGEIGNRIQISKMA
-1463 LFAEKLNVLQ
+1463 LFAEKFNVLQ
-1473 DYKQHVRGV
+1473 DYKQHVRGI

-1491 RFFKEDT
+1491 RFFKEGS

-1521 LKLQDKDGKPIS
+1521 LKLQDKNGKPIS
-1533 LYDALEVQYLD
+1533 LYDALEVKYLD

-1562 QDGKPVSNNYF
+1562 QDGKAVDDRYF

-1584 NKLYGI
+1584 DKLYGI
-1590 YNQEDKS
+1590 YNQEDKN
-1597 AMQSRAVGRL
+1597 AMQSRAAGRL

-1629 YDTDTFEEG
+1629 YDTSTFEEG

-1647 NTLRKDLKKG
+1647 NTLRKDLKEG
-1657 ELDIVKQWHNLD
+1657 ELDIVKQWHNLN

-1688 LMGIIAILKGIP
+1688 LIGIIVTLKGTP
-1700 DDDDKDDWLTE
+1700 DDDDKDNWLTE
-1711 YVTYSIIRLKA
+1711 YITYSIIRLKA

-1727 MPGPTMLDEGLRLF
+1727 IPGPTMLDEGLRLF

-1747 VRVLKNTRQLLN
+1747 VRVLKNSRQLLK

-1764 VWTTEIDQGIYKG
+1764 TWTTEIDQGIYKG
-1777 YTKAEK
+1777 YTQAEK
-1783 IMLQPVPF
+1783 IMLQPIPF

-1803 PARWYK
+1803 PTRWYK

>member
-1 MSTSC
+1 MSISC

-21 YRLKEFFLND
+21 SRLKNFLGD
-31 RKLAENV
+31 RKSAEDV
-38 YYKAINPAFRKAF
+38 YYKAINPAFREAF

-73 GYNKDSESMLNFL
+73 GYNKDSESMLDFL

-130 QDISM
+130 QDIQM

-142 EERSLGRHQRFNA
+142 EERSLGKQQRFNA
-155 ELNNQLVKLLNSW
+155 ELNNQLIKLLNSW

-180 ASNINGVMDL
+180 ASNVNGVMDL

-212 SNVSAKQSVLTEEE
+212 SNTPAKQNILSEEE

-261 KAFKDWFG
+261 KAFKEWFG
-269 DWEKIANIT
+269 DWE
-278 EEELQ
+278 
-283 AASLIF
+283 
-289 DRVPELAKIGTPT
+289 
-302 EYAAYIKE
+302 
-310 IFPNSV
+310 
-316 EKEVYWHGS
+316 
-325 NEDFS
+325 
-330 EGFASAKRGEG
+330 
-341 SGALETKK
+341 
-349 RNDLYLNKQGWAS
+349 NDP
-362 LQYVNGINRKGR
+362 
-374 DKNGFAHWNK
+374 D
-384 LWWELKEIMSN
+384 
-395 GRRENNDWKDIVIDE
+395 
-410 STIRQAIPNKKGVF
+410 
-424 NRDSG
+424 
-429 GKNGK
+429 
-434 WLSERKADYGYEN
+434 
-447 KSDKEFFEEIF
+447 
-458 GIKLG
+458 
-463 KDTFNTWTARNAE
+463 
-476 IFKSLEK
+476 
-483 SAKGINPVVIDVR
+483 
-496 NPITEEG
+496 
-503 QNTYYEEQR
+503 
-512 GLFTTADAEGN
+512 
-523 DAILSKKAD
+523 
-532 NEFNS
+532 
-537 DVAIVINANN
+537 
-547 DNVYWLG
+547 
-554 TKSDIE
+554 
-560 RFRQWKIN
+560 
-568 NNASKVV
+568 NASKVV

-584 YHNSNTDINIFDKNK
+584 YHGTSRRLNNNSFNSEFIFASDNGIIAAGYGFQRKGFSVGIDYALSDFAEDDINSFRNHIDNHIKELETEIELGDDMPFYQEGDLDAKKNLMKELKKAKQEIKNRDIFKEFEFNIFNLFQNARNPLIVDAKEKYWHSIEFEGTTKNTDEIAK
-599 IGTNGSSEGGL
+599 IA
-610 FGKGF
+610 
-615 YFSTNKD
+615 KD
-622 YNKVFGNKEYA
+622 RGY
-633 VFLNIKNP
+633 
-641 ITDERTIK
+641 
-649 EIQAFEPSIDIIK
+649 
-662 NAYNK
+662 
-667 DGLIGT
+667 DGLIITNVIDKGT
-673 NKFENNTVEYI
+673 EVSKNGEYAEVANDYI
-684 VYDSNQIKS
+684 VFNSNQVKS
-693 ATDNIGTFSRTDD
+693 ATDNIGTFSRTDN

-730 KDNPLRDRMLNSLKN
+730 KDSPLRDRMLNSLKN

-761 DVYKGDIELMAKEA
+761 DVYKGDIDLMAKEA

-790 APNNRLFERYKKSVL
+790 APNDRLFERYKKSVL
-805 DFFSRRDADEI
+805 DFFSKMDADEI

-832 NAFNGK
+832 NVFNGK

-864 ILKRIIQQERKRLAI
+864 ILKRIIQQEKKRLAI
-879 YGKGAKATARERE
+879 YGKGAKATAKERE
-892 EKKGLFDEKQKLF
+892 EKKGSFDEKQKLF

-931 MLKQL
+931 MLRQL

-955 ALRSIRDYMS
+955 ALRNIRDYMS

-1008 SDWVEVSK
+1008 SDWAEVSK

-1029 GISMSI
+1029 GISMFI
-1035 RGKRR
+1035 RGER
-1040 KYNIRELLDYIEK
+1040 KQYNIRELLDYIEK

-1105 EDAGISNTEFMY
+1105 EDAGIRNTDFMY
-1117 ERTSDGKITGNF
+1117 EKTSDGKITGNF
-1129 VTRYNWGDYFA
+1129 VTRYNWGDYFV

-1169 TDKNGNPIE
+1169 TDRNGNPIE

-1204 KRNLDYRLPAKYVRF
+1204 KRSLDYRLPARYVRF

-1227 DFLERVI
+1227 DFLERVM

-1302 MANDYASMNDIIDA
+1302 MANDYAAMNDIIDA

-1322 ILSERRVAQT
+1322 ILSERKVAQT

-1463 LFAEKLNVLQ
+1463 LFAEKFNVLQ
-1473 DYKQHVRGV
+1473 DYKQHVRGA
-1482 DWNRKTWFS
+1482 DWDKKTWFS

-1533 LYDALEVQYLD
+1533 LYDALEVKYLD

-1562 QDGKPVSNNYF
+1562 QDGKAVNNKYF
-1573 TSVTKK
+1573 TDVTKK

-1590 YNQEDKS
+1590 YNQEDKN

-1629 YDTDTFEEG
+1629 YDTGTFEEG

-1657 ELDIVKQWHNLD
+1657 ELDIVRQWHNLD

-1688 LMGIIAILKGIP
+1688 LMGIIATLKGTP

-1711 YVTYSIIRLKA
+1711 YITYSIIRLKA

-1759 LFDPD
+1759 LFDPE

-1783 IMLQPVPF
+1783 ILLQPVPF

-1803 PARWYK
+1803 PTRWYK

>member
-6 VLHPRLSNGEKSPLF
+6 VLYPRLSNGEKSPLF
-21 YRLKEFFLND
+21 FRLKEFFLGD

-73 GYNKDSESMLNFL
+73 GYNKDSESMLDFL

-114 NNPLNKR
+114 NNPLNRR

-135 EIVEATG
+135 GIVEATG
-142 EERSLGRHQRFNA
+142 NERDLGRQQKFNA
-155 ELNNQLVKLLNSW
+155 ELNNQLIKLLNGW

-207 KRHKW
+207 KRHRW
-212 SNVSAKQSVLTEEE
+212 SNISEKQNILSDEE
-226 QRILKSAPR
+226 QEILNNAPR
-235 NSKGQLLAPNGK
+235 DSQGRLLAPNGK

-269 DWEKIANIT
+269 DWENAIIQNKYEPIASNPKFKHSLFRGQASVPEIDADGNLHLKTKYDSLSKLKTLSFASVKNEALHYGYRVAKNPYIIEVNEDYLDNILPKEEYEKEKVESKKPFRYNEEFNEVRLSFNDEIIIPKGQYNVTHDDKTINIT
-278 EEELQ
+278 DLNSAIAEILSINELRFKSDSQ
-283 AASLIF
+283 EYTGIS
-289 DRVPELAKIGTPT
+289 ELEGAVSSQD
-302 EYAAYIKE
+302 IKE
-310 IFPNSV
+310 YDDKIIDILGEKYYNIIAVSELSKDQRLQYYIPIKNNTIQTYINEGYLIKKDYDSFT
-316 EKEVYWHGS
+316 EKEL
-325 NEDFS
+325 
-330 EGFASAKRGEG
+330 KTLP
-341 SGALETKK
+341 LEVIEQIKK
-349 RNDLYLNKQGWAS
+349 
-362 LQYVNGINRKGR
+362 
-374 DKNGFAHWNK
+374 
-384 LWWELKEIMSN
+384 ELS
-395 GRRENNDWKDIVIDE
+395 
-410 STIRQAIPNKKGVF
+410 
-424 NRDSG
+424 
-429 GKNGK
+429 
-434 WLSERKADYGYEN
+434 
-447 KSDKEFFEEIF
+447 
-458 GIKLG
+458 
-463 KDTFNTWTARNAE
+463 
-476 IFKSLEK
+476 
-483 SAKGINPVVIDVR
+483 
-496 NPITEEG
+496 
-503 QNTYYEEQR
+503 YYELTDKAKNEI
-512 GLFTTADAEGN
+512 N
-523 DAILSKKAD
+523 D
-532 NEFNS
+532 
-537 DVAIVINANN
+537 VIKSNKTKNN
-547 DNVYWLG
+547 V
-554 TKSDIE
+554 
-560 RFRQWKIN
+560 
-568 NNASKVV
+568 SKVV

-584 YHNSNTDINIFDKNK
+584 YHGTTTPDITTFDLDKTQSGKAFWFANENAQKGVFYSNQDDENLIMMPLFVNMKTPLLNDADSMESYATDETHD
-599 IGTNGSSEGGL
+599 GGL
-610 FGKGF
+610 ILGKLGDLKDS
-615 YFSTNKD
+615 FSEEEYQEWLDKGLNDNSYLAAGNVTN
-622 YNKVFGNKEYA
+622 
-633 VFLNIKNP
+633 P
-641 ITDERTIK
+641 
-649 EIQAFEPSIDIIK
+649 
-662 NAYNK
+662 
-667 DGLIGT
+667 
-673 NKFENNTVEYI
+673 
-684 VYDSNQIKS
+684 NQLKS
-693 ATDNIGTFSRTDD
+693 ATDNTGTFSRIDD

-730 KDNPLRDRMLNSLKN
+730 KDNPLRDRMLNSLRN

-761 DVYKGDIELMAKEA
+761 DVYKGDIDLMAKEA

-790 APNNRLFERYKKSVL
+790 APNDRLFERYKKSVL

-849 KRLFNLGNDVSRDYN
+849 KRLFNLGNNVSRDYN

-892 EKKGLFDEKQKLF
+892 EKRGAFDEKQKLF
-905 IDKLSND
+905 IDKLNND
-912 LENHRELEG
+912 LDNHRELEG
-921 IYTYLTEAVR
+921 IYTYLTEAIK
-931 MLKQL
+931 MLRQL

-942 VHNSQTNWKDKFS
+942 VHNSQTSWKDKFS
-955 ALRSIRDYMS
+955 TLRNIRDYMS

-981 KQEGDMR
+981 KKEGDMR
-988 FKEKLQDSLDEFSGL
+988 FKEKLQASLDEFSGL
-1003 LARLG
+1003 LSSLG
-1008 SDWVEVSK
+1008 SDWLEVSK

-1029 GISMSI
+1029 GISMFI
-1035 RGKRR
+1035 RGERK

-1105 EDAGISNTEFMY
+1105 EDAGIRNTEFMY
-1117 ERTSDGKITGNF
+1117 EKTSDGKITGNF

-1140 ALSKYAKSLPQDM
+1140 ALSRYAKSLPQDM

-1227 DFLERVI
+1227 DFLERVM
-1234 GRGNKF
+1234 GKGNKF

-1259 FAYARQDFEGNQ
+1259 FAYAKQDFEGNQ
-1271 IYNLPIYYTRP
+1271 IYNLPIYYTRT

-1287 DLSTDCTSTMIAYAA
+1287 DLSTDCTSTMIAYAS
-1302 MANDYASMNDIIDA
+1302 MANDYAAMNDVIDA

-1351 KGDVANFMAR
+1351 KGDIANFMGR

-1374 MKDEGTVLGVDVG
+1374 MKDEGTILGVDTG

-1463 LFAEKLNVLQ
+1463 LFAEKFNVLQ
-1473 DYKQHVRGV
+1473 DYKQHIRGI
-1482 DWNRKTWFS
+1482 DWDRKTWFS

-1764 VWTTEIDQGIYKG
+1764 TWTTEIDQGIYKG

>member
-1 MSTSC
+1 MSISC

-21 YRLKEFFLND
+21 SRLKNFLGD
-31 RKLAENV
+31 RKSAENV
-38 YYKAINPAFRKAF
+38 YYKAINPAFREAF

-142 EERSLGRHQRFNA
+142 EERSLGRQQRFNA
-155 ELNNQLVKLLNSW
+155 ELNNQLIKLLNSW

-212 SNVSAKQSVLTEEE
+212 SNAPVKQSVLTEEE

-261 KAFKDWFG
+261 KAFKEWFG
-269 DWEKIANIT
+269 DWE
-278 EEELQ
+278 
-283 AASLIF
+283 
-289 DRVPELAKIGTPT
+289 
-302 EYAAYIKE
+302 
-310 IFPNSV
+310 
-316 EKEVYWHGS
+316 
-325 NEDFS
+325 
-330 EGFASAKRGEG
+330 
-341 SGALETKK
+341 
-349 RNDLYLNKQGWAS
+349 
-362 LQYVNGINRKGR
+362 
-374 DKNGFAHWNK
+374 
-384 LWWELKEIMSN
+384 
-395 GRRENNDWKDIVIDE
+395 NNP
-410 STIRQAIPNKKGVF
+410 A
-424 NRDSG
+424 
-429 GKNGK
+429 
-434 WLSERKADYGYEN
+434 
-447 KSDKEFFEEIF
+447 
-458 GIKLG
+458 
-463 KDTFNTWTARNAE
+463 
-476 IFKSLEK
+476 
-483 SAKGINPVVIDVR
+483 
-496 NPITEEG
+496 
-503 QNTYYEEQR
+503 
-512 GLFTTADAEGN
+512 
-523 DAILSKKAD
+523 
-532 NEFNS
+532 
-537 DVAIVINANN
+537 
-547 DNVYWLG
+547 
-554 TKSDIE
+554 
-560 RFRQWKIN
+560 
-568 NNASKVV
+568 NASKVV

-584 YHNSNTDINIFDKNK
+584 YNGGRGGNFTKFSKDKITDSNN
-599 IGTNGSSEGGL
+599 L
-610 FGKGF
+610 GKGF
-615 YFSTNKD
+615 YFTPIKKAAESYRDSFGWDD
-622 YNKVFGNKEYA
+622 YNDDGSIKQEVLDSLHLKD
-633 VFLNIKNP
+633 VFLNIRNMGNNNESLDTNTNIDGSYSTSGLQYVVRNP
-641 ITDERTIK
+641 
-649 EIQAFEPSIDIIK
+649 
-662 NAYNK
+662 
-667 DGLIGT
+667 
-673 NKFENNTVEYI
+673 
-684 VYDSNQIKS
+684 NQIKS

-730 KDNPLRDRMLNSLKN
+730 KDSPLRDRMLNSLKN

-761 DVYKGDIELMAKEA
+761 DVYKGDIDLMAKEA

-790 APNNRLFERYKKSVL
+790 APNDRLFERYKKSVL
-805 DFFSRRDADEI
+805 DFFSKRDADEI

-832 NAFNGK
+832 NVFNGK

-931 MLKQL
+931 MLRQL

-955 ALRSIRDYMS
+955 ALRNIRDYMS

-988 FKEKLQDSLDEFSGL
+988 FKEKLQESLDEFSGL

-1008 SDWVEVSK
+1008 SDWAEVSK

-1029 GISMSI
+1029 GISMFI
-1035 RGKRR
+1035 RGER
-1040 KYNIRELLDYIEK
+1040 KQYNIRELLDYIEK

-1204 KRNLDYRLPAKYVRF
+1204 KRNLDYRLPARYVRF

-1227 DFLERVI
+1227 DFLERVM
-1234 GRGNKF
+1234 GKGNKF

-1302 MANDYASMNDIIDA
+1302 MANDYAAMNDIIDA

-1322 ILSERRVAQT
+1322 ILSERKVAQT

-1351 KGDVANFMAR
+1351 KGDIANFMAR

-1448 YLSEIGNRIQTSKMA
+1448 YLGEIGNRIQTSKMA
-1463 LFAEKLNVLQ
+1463 LFAEKFNVLQ

-1482 DWNRKTWFS
+1482 DWDRRTWFS

-1521 LKLQDKDGKPIS
+1521 LKLQDKDGKSIS

-1562 QDGKPVSNNYF
+1562 QDGKAVNNKYF
-1573 TSVTKK
+1573 TDVTKK

-1590 YNQEDKS
+1590 YNQEDKN

-1629 YDTDTFEEG
+1629 YDTGTFEEG

-1657 ELDIVKQWHNLD
+1657 ELDIVRQWHNLD

-1688 LMGIIAILKGIP
+1688 LMGIIATLKGTP

-1711 YVTYSIIRLKA
+1711 YITYSIIRLKA

-1759 LFDPD
+1759 LFDPE

-1783 IMLQPVPF
+1783 ILLQPVPF

-1803 PARWYK
+1803 PTRWYK

>member
-6 VLHPRLSNGEKSPLF
+6 VSHPRLSNGEKSPLF
-21 YRLKEFFLND
+21 SRLKNFLGD
-31 RKLAENV
+31 RKSAEDV
-38 YYKAINPAFRKAF
+38 YYRVINPSFREVF

-73 GYNKDSESMLNFL
+73 GHNKSNEAMLDYL
-86 NSEYGTKPVPKTIQ
+86 NSEYGTEPMPKTMQ
-100 SVIELQNR
+100 SAIELQNR

-114 NNPLNKR
+114 NNPLSKK
-121 YSAQLTSSG
+121 YSAEITSSG
-130 QDISM
+130 HDVSM
-135 EIVEATG
+135 EIVTATG
-142 EERSLGRHQRFNA
+142 NGRDLGKQQRFNA

-190 SAGIN
+190 SAGVN

-207 KRHKW
+207 KRHRW
-212 SNVSAKQSVLTEEE
+212 SNVSAKQNVLSEEE
-226 QRILKSAPR
+226 QEILKNAPR
-235 NSKGQLLAPNGK
+235 DSQGRLLAPNGK
-247 VSNLTEK
+247 PSNLTEK

-261 KAFKDWFG
+261 KAFKNWFG
-269 DWEKIANIT
+269 DWE
-278 EEELQ
+278 
-283 AASLIF
+283 
-289 DRVPELAKIGTPT
+289 
-302 EYAAYIKE
+302 
-310 IFPNSV
+310 
-316 EKEVYWHGS
+316 
-325 NEDFS
+325 
-330 EGFASAKRGEG
+330 
-341 SGALETKK
+341 
-349 RNDLYLNKQGWAS
+349 
-362 LQYVNGINRKGR
+362 
-374 DKNGFAHWNK
+374 
-384 LWWELKEIMSN
+384 
-395 GRRENNDWKDIVIDE
+395 NNP
-410 STIRQAIPNKKGVF
+410 SQ
-424 NRDSG
+424 
-429 GKNGK
+429 
-434 WLSERKADYGYEN
+434 
-447 KSDKEFFEEIF
+447 
-458 GIKLG
+458 
-463 KDTFNTWTARNAE
+463 
-476 IFKSLEK
+476 
-483 SAKGINPVVIDVR
+483 
-496 NPITEEG
+496 
-503 QNTYYEEQR
+503 
-512 GLFTTADAEGN
+512 
-523 DAILSKKAD
+523 
-532 NEFNS
+532 
-537 DVAIVINANN
+537 
-547 DNVYWLG
+547 
-554 TKSDIE
+554 
-560 RFRQWKIN
+560 
-568 NNASKVV
+568 ASKVV

-584 YHNSNTDINIFDKNK
+584 YHYTDNEGLTKFSTEFDN
-599 IGTNGSSEGGL
+599 
-610 FGKGF
+610 
-615 YFSTNKD
+615 YFSKTGGTKKAIFFTTDNVVPGSEDNFLTSRKA
-622 YNKVFGNKEYA
+622 KLSL
-633 VFLNIKNP
+633 FLNIKNLE
-641 ITDERTIK
+641 TFNGTKDDLHKQGTSYREVVNKSSEREGSENGIVFTGFDDNRKENQTI
-649 EIQAFEPSIDIIK
+649 
-662 NAYNK
+662 
-667 DGLIGT
+667 
-673 NKFENNTVEYI
+673 YI
-684 VYDSNQIKS
+684 VHNPNQIKS
-693 ATDNIGTFSRTDD
+693 ATDNLGAFSSTEND
-706 NIIDDTYDSNI
+706 ITDDTYDSNI

-745 EEVLQRV
+745 EKVLQRV

-761 DVYKGDIELMAKEA
+761 DVYKGDIDLMAKEA

-790 APNNRLFERYKKSVL
+790 APNDRLFERYKKSVL
-805 DFFSRRDADEI
+805 DFFGKRDADEI

-838 YQLDISSRDYN
+838 YQLNINSRDYN
-849 KRLFNLGNDVSRDYN
+849 KRLFNLSNDVSREYN

-879 YGKGAKATARERE
+879 YGKGAKATAKERE
-892 EKKGLFDEKQKLF
+892 EKKGSFDEKQKLF

-921 IYTYLTEAVR
+921 IYTYLTEAIKILR
-931 MLKQL
+931 QL
-936 SDKLDT
+936 SDKLDA
-942 VHNSQTNWKDKFS
+942 VHNSQTSWKDEFS
-955 ALRSIRDYMS
+955 TLRSIRDYMS

-974 RQEMYKA
+974 RQEMHRA

-988 FKEKLQDSLDEFSGL
+988 LKEKLQESLDEFSGL
-1003 LARLG
+1003 LAGLG
-1008 SDWVEVSK
+1008 SDWAEVSK
-1016 DEFARFLTPFEGE
+1016 DKFARFLAPFEGE
-1029 GISMSI
+1029 SISMFI
-1035 RGKRR
+1035 RGERK

-1079 VKDQKNKARYNT
+1079 VKDQKNKARYKT
-1091 INNEKEILMHSKKL
+1091 INDEKEILMHSKKL
-1105 EDAGISNTEFMY
+1105 EDAGIKNTDFIY
-1117 ERTSDGKITGNF
+1117 EKTSDGKITGNF

-1140 ALSKYAKSLPQDM
+1140 ALSKYAKSLPKDM

-1196 YYDFMINL
+1196 YYDFIINL
-1204 KRNLDYRLPAKYVRF
+1204 KRNLDYRLPARYVRF

-1227 DFLERVI
+1227 DFLERVM
-1234 GRGNKF
+1234 GKGNKF

-1302 MANDYASMNDIIDA
+1302 MANDYAAMNDIIDA

-1332 RGGKIMREVLN
+1332 RGGRIMREVLN

-1351 KGDVANFMAR
+1351 KGDVANFMDR

-1374 MKDEGTVLGVDVG
+1374 MKDEGTISILGLGVDVG
-1387 KAVNMLNKLQSYGT
+1387 KAANMLDKLQSYGT

-1413 AQNIVISNIESIS
+1413 TQNIVISNIEAIS
-1426 GQFFN
+1426 GQFFG

-1442 TKLLPQ
+1442 TKLLPE
-1448 YLSEIGNRIQTSKMA
+1448 YLGEIGNRIQISKMA
-1463 LFAEKLNVLQ
+1463 LFAEKFNVLQ
-1473 DYKQHVRGV
+1473 DYKQHVRGI

-1491 RFFKEDT
+1491 RFFKEGS

-1521 LKLQDKDGKPIS
+1521 LKLQDKNGKPIS
-1533 LYDALEVQYLD
+1533 LYDALEVKYLD

-1562 QDGKPVSNNYF
+1562 QDGKAVDDRYF

-1584 NKLYGI
+1584 DKLYGI
-1590 YNQEDKS
+1590 YNQEDKN

-1629 YDTDTFEEG
+1629 YDTSTFEEG

-1647 NTLRKDLKKG
+1647 NTLRKDLKEG
-1657 ELDIVKQWHNLD
+1657 ELDIVKQWHNLN

-1688 LMGIIAILKGIP
+1688 LIGIIVTLKGTP
-1700 DDDDKDDWLTE
+1700 DDDDKDNWLTE
-1711 YVTYSIIRLKA
+1711 YITYSIIRLKA

-1727 MPGPTMLDEGLRLF
+1727 IPGPTMLDEGLRLF

-1747 VRVLKNTRQLLN
+1747 VRVLKNSRQLLK

-1764 VWTTEIDQGIYKG
+1764 TWTTEIDQGIYKG
-1777 YTKAEK
+1777 YTQAEK
-1783 IMLQPVPF
+1783 IMLQPIPF

-1803 PARWYK
+1803 PTRWYK